1 MLQQLIQAAVAN
13 RLLVVI
19 ALVCALLASI
29 AALPKLNLDA
39 FPDVTNVQV
48 TINTAAEGLAAEEV
62 EKLISYPVE
71 SAMYALPSVTD
82 VRSLS
87 RTGLSI
93 VTVVFAEGTDI
104 YFARQ
109 QVFEQLQAAKE
120 AIPAGVGVPEIG
132 PNTSGLGQIYQYIL
146 KAEPESGISAFELRS
161 LNDYLIKLILMP
173 VSGVTEVLSFGGDVR
188 QYQVQL
194 DPNKLISYGLSMTQV
209 TTALES
215 NNRNAGGWFMDQGQE
230 QLVVRGYG
238 MLPAGNEGLLAIGQ
252 IPLTEV
258 KGTPVRVADIAKVA
272 FGSEIRVGAVTM
284 TRRDANGDAEKLGE
298 VVAGVVLKRM
308 GANTKSTIDDINA
321 RVKLIEQALPK
332 GVSFEVFYDQAD
344 LVDQAVTTV
353 RDALLMAFVFIIII
367 LALFLVNLRATL
379 LVLLSI
385 PVSIGLALMVMSYF
399 GLSANLMSLGG
410 LAVAIGM
417 LVDGSVVMVE
427 NIFKHLTQPDRRHLN
442 VAQMRADGETDPYH
456 GDEDGALPAS
466 KHEFVFDENDQ
477 SLERDQNQNH
487 EPTMALRIMLAAK
500 EVCSP
505 IFFATAIIIV
515 VFAPLFALEGVEGK
529 LFQPMAVSIILAM
542 LAALLVALI
551 VVPALAVFLFKKGVV
566 LRQSPLLVPLESG
579 YRKLLT
585 ATMARPKLV
594 ILAAAGLFVGSLLL
608 VPKLGT
614 EFVPELEEGTINL
627 RITLA
632 PTASLETSLA
642 VAPKIE
648 AMLLEFPEVSYALS
662 RIGAPELGGD
672 PEPVSNIE
680 IYIGLN
686 PIESWTTADSRLAL
700 QREMEDKL
708 KVFPGL
714 LFTFSQPI
722 ATRVDEL
729 LSGVKAQLAIKIFG
743 DSLDVLATK
752 GQVLSDL
759 VAKIPGAVDVSLEQV
774 SGEAQLVIRPKRDS
788 LARYGISVDQVMS
801 LVSQGV
807 GGVSAGQVIDG
818 NARYDINVR
827 LAKSFRQT
835 PDAVQDLLLVGANGA
850 TVRLGDVAS
859 VEVELAPPNI
869 RRDDVQRRVVVQA
882 NVAGRDMGSV
892 VADIY
897 NVIPQ
902 AQLPAGY
909 TVVIGGQYENQQRAQ
924 QKLMLVVPVSIG
936 LIALLLYFSFGSLK
950 QVGLIMANV
959 PLALFGGVIALY
971 ASGTYL
977 SVPSSIGF
985 ITLFGVAVLN
995 GVVLVDS
1002 INQRRQSGESLYES
1016 VYEGTVGRLRPV
1028 LMTALTSALGLIP
1041 ILMSSGVGSEIQQ
1054 PLAVVIIGGL
1064 FSSTALTLLVLPTL
1078 YRFLYQGKRHS

>member
-1 MLQQLIQAAVAN
+1 MLQKVIEAAIKN
-13 RLLVVI
+13 RLLVV
-19 ALVCALLASI
+19 LALLAMIVASVVM
-29 AALPKLNLDA
+29 LPKLNLDA

-71 SAMYALPSVTD
+71 SAMYALPAVTE

-109 QVFEQLQAAKE
+109 QVFEQLQAARE
-120 AIPAGVGVPEIG
+120 MIPSGVGVPEIG

-146 KAEPESGISAFELRS
+146 RAEPSSGIDAAELRS
-161 LNDYLIKLILMP
+161 LNDYLVKLIMMP
-173 VSGVTEVLSFGGDVR
+173 VGGVTEVLSFGGDVR
-188 QYQVQL
+188 QYQVQV
-194 DPNKLISYGLSMTQV
+194 DPNKLRAYGLSMAQV
-209 TTALES
+209 TEALES

-238 MLPAGNEGLLAIGQ
+238 MLPAGAEGLAAIAQ
-252 IPLTEV
+252 IPLTED
-258 KGTPVRVADIAKVA
+258 KGTPVRVGDIALVD

-284 TRRDANGDAEKLGE
+284 TRRDEAGKVQNLGE

-308 GANTKSTIDDINA
+308 GANTKATIDDIGA
-321 RVKLIEQALPK
+321 RVSLIEQALPD
-332 GVSFEVFYDQAD
+332 GVSFEVFYDQAE
-344 LVDQAVTTV
+344 LVDKAVTTV
-353 RDALLMAFVFIIII
+353 RDALLMAFVFIVVI
-367 LALFLVNLRATL
+367 LALFLVNIRATL

-385 PVSIGLALMVMSYF
+385 PVSIGLALMVMSYY

-427 NIFKHLTQPDRRHLN
+427 NIFKHLTQPDRRHLLE
-442 VAQMRADGETDPYH
+442 ARTRADGEADPYH
-456 GDEDGALPAS
+456 SDEDGGQQA
-466 KHEFVFDENDQ
+466 N
-477 SLERDQNQNH
+477 
-487 EPTMALRIMLAAK
+487 MAVRIMLAAK

-542 LAALLVALI
+542 ISALLVALI
-551 VVPALAVFLFKKGVV
+551 AVPALAVYLFKRGVV
-566 LRQSPLLVPLESG
+566 LKQSVVLAPLDAA

-585 ATMARPKLV
+585 ATLARPKVVMLSA
-594 ILAAAGLFVGSLLL
+594 LLMFALSLLL
-608 VPKLGT
+608 LPRLGT

-627 RITLA
+627 RVTLA
-632 PTASLETSLA
+632 PTASLGTSLA
-642 VAPKIE
+642 VAPKLESI
-648 AMLLEFPEVSYALS
+648 LLEFPEVEYALS

-680 IYIGLN
+680 VYIGLK
-686 PIESWTTADSRLAL
+686 PISEWQSASSRLEL
-700 QREMEDKL
+700 QRLMEEKL
-708 KVFPGL
+708 SVFPGL
-714 LFTFSQPI
+714 LLTFSQPI

-743 DSLDVLATK
+743 PDLA
-752 GQVLSDL
+752 VLSERGQALTDL

-774 SGEAQLVIRPKRDS
+774 SGEAQLVVRPKREL
-788 LARYGISVDQVMS
+788 LARYGINVDQVMS
-801 LVSQGV
+801 LVSQGI
-807 GGVSAGQVIDG
+807 GGASAGQVIDG

-827 LAKSFRQT
+827 LAAEFRT
-835 PDAVQDLLLVGANGA
+835 SPDAIKDLLLSGTNGA
-850 TVRLGDVAS
+850 TVRLGEVAS
-859 VEVELAPPNI
+859 VEVEMAPPNI

-892 VADIY
+892 VKDIY
-897 NVIPQ
+897 ALVPQ
-902 AQLPAGY
+902 ADLPAGY
-909 TVVIGGQYENQQRAQ
+909 TVIIGGQYENQQRAQ
-924 QKLMLVVPVSIG
+924 QKLMLVVPISIA
-936 LIALLLYFSFGSLK
+936 LIALLLYFSFGSFK
-950 QVGLIMANV
+950 QVLLIMANV
-959 PLALFGGVIALY
+959 PLALIGGIVALY
-971 ASGTYL
+971 VSGTYL

-1002 INQRRQSGESLYES
+1002 INQRRQSGEALYDC

-1041 ILMSSGVGSEIQQ
+1041 ILLSSGVGSEIQK

-1078 YRFLYQGKRHS
+1078 YRWLYRGDKHIDELD

>member
-1 MLQQLIQAAVAN
+1 MLQKVIEAAIKN
-13 RLLVVI
+13 RLLVV
-19 ALVCALLASI
+19 LALLAMIVASVVM
-29 AALPKLNLDA
+29 LPKLNLDA

-71 SAMYALPSVTD
+71 SAMYALPAVTE

-109 QVFEQLQAAKE
+109 QVFEQLQAARE
-120 AIPAGVGVPEIG
+120 MIPSGVGVPEIG

-146 KAEPESGISAFELRS
+146 RAEPNSGIDAAELRS
-161 LNDYLIKLILMP
+161 LNDYLVKLIMMP
-173 VSGVTEVLSFGGDVR
+173 VGGVTEVLSFGGDVR
-188 QYQVQL
+188 QYQVQV
-194 DPNKLISYGLSMTQV
+194 DPNKLRAYGLSMAQV
-209 TTALES
+209 TEALES

-238 MLPAGNEGLLAIGQ
+238 MLPAGEQGLAAIAQ
-252 IPLTEV
+252 IPLTED
-258 KGTPVRVADIAKVA
+258 KGTPVRVGDIAQVD

-284 TRRDANGDAEKLGE
+284 TRRDEAGKVQNLGE

-308 GANTKSTIDDINA
+308 GANTKATIDDIGA
-321 RVKLIEQALPK
+321 RVSLIEQALPD
-332 GVSFEVFYDQAD
+332 GVSFEVFYDQAE
-344 LVDQAVTTV
+344 LVDKAVTTV
-353 RDALLMAFVFIIII
+353 RDALLMAFVFIVVI
-367 LALFLVNLRATL
+367 LALFLVNIRATL

-385 PVSIGLALMVMSYF
+385 PVSIGLALMVMSYY

-427 NIFKHLTQPDRRHLN
+427 NIFKHLTQPDRRHLLE
-442 VAQMRADGETDPYH
+442 ARTRADGEADPYH
-456 GDEDGALPAS
+456 SDEDGGQQA
-466 KHEFVFDENDQ
+466 N
-477 SLERDQNQNH
+477 
-487 EPTMALRIMLAAK
+487 MAVRIMLAAK

-542 LAALLVALI
+542 ISALLVALI
-551 VVPALAVFLFKKGVV
+551 AVPALAVYLFKRGVV
-566 LRQSPLLVPLESG
+566 LKQSVVLGPLDAA

-585 ATMARPKLV
+585 ATLARPKVVMLSA
-594 ILAAAGLFVGSLLL
+594 LLMFALSLLL
-608 VPKLGT
+608 LPRLGT

-627 RITLA
+627 RVTLA
-632 PTASLETSLA
+632 PTASLGTSLA
-642 VAPKIE
+642 VAPKLE
-648 AMLLEFPEVSYALS
+648 AILLEFPEVEYALS

-680 IYIGLN
+680 VYIGLK
-686 PIESWTTADSRLAL
+686 PISEWQSASSRLEL
-700 QREMEDKL
+700 QRLMEEKL
-708 KVFPGL
+708 SVFPGL
-714 LFTFSQPI
+714 LLTFSQPI

-743 DSLDVLATK
+743 PDLAVLSEK
-752 GQVLSDL
+752 GQALTDL

-774 SGEAQLVIRPKRDS
+774 SGEAQLVVRPKREL

-801 LVSQGV
+801 LVSQGI
-807 GGVSAGQVIDG
+807 GGASAGQVIDG

-827 LAKSFRQT
+827 LAAEFRT
-835 PDAVQDLLLVGANGA
+835 SPDAIKDLLLSGTNGA
-850 TVRLGDVAS
+850 TVRLGEVAS
-859 VEVELAPPNI
+859 VEVEMAPPNI

-892 VADIY
+892 VKDIY
-897 NVIPQ
+897 ALVPQ
-902 AQLPAGY
+902 ADLPAGY
-909 TVVIGGQYENQQRAQ
+909 TVIIGGQYENQQRAQ
-924 QKLMLVVPVSIG
+924 QKLMLVVPISIA
-936 LIALLLYFSFGSLK
+936 LIALLLYFSFGSFK
-950 QVGLIMANV
+950 QVLLIMANV
-959 PLALFGGVIALY
+959 PLALIGGIVALY
-971 ASGTYL
+971 VSGTYL

-1002 INQRRQSGESLYES
+1002 INQRRQSGEALYDC

-1041 ILMSSGVGSEIQQ
+1041 ILLSSGVGSEIQK

-1078 YRFLYQGKRHS
+1078 YRWLYRGDKRIDELD

>member
-1 MLQQLIQAAVAN
+1 MLQKLIQAAITN

-19 ALVCALLASI
+19 ALVCALLASL

-71 SAMYALPSVTD
+71 SAMYALPAVTD

-93 VTVVFAEGTDI
+93 VTVVFKDGTDI

-120 AIPAGVGVPEIG
+120 MIPGGVGVPEIG

-146 KAEPESGISAFELRS
+146 RAEPDSGISAFELRS

-188 QYQVQL
+188 QYQVQV
-194 DPNKLISYGLSMTQV
+194 DPNKLSSYGLSMTQV

-238 MLPAGNEGLLAIGQ
+238 MLPAGREGLLAIGQ

-308 GANTKSTIDDINA
+308 GANTKSTIDDIKA

-332 GVSFEVFYDQAD
+332 GVKFEVFYDQAD

-367 LALFLVNLRATL
+367 LALFLVNVRATL

-427 NIFKHLTQPDRRHLN
+427 NIFKHLTQPDRRHLTA
-442 VAQMRADGETDPYH
+442 AQARADGEADPYH
-456 GDEDGALPAS
+456 GDEDGAKPAS
-466 KHEFVFDENDQ
+466 DAQSTQDENP
-477 SLERDQNQNH
+477 

-579 YRKLLT
+579 YRRLLT

-594 ILAAAGLFVGSLLL
+594 ILAAAGLFIGSLLL

-627 RITLA
+627 RVTLA

-686 PIESWTTADSRLAL
+686 PIKTWTTADSRLAL
-700 QREMEDKL
+700 QREMEEKL

-859 VEVELAPPNI
+859 VEVEMAPPNI

-897 NVIPQ
+897 KVIPQ

-924 QKLMLVVPVSIG
+924 QKLMLVVPISIG

-971 ASGTYL
+971 LSGTYL

-1041 ILMSSGVGSEIQQ
+1041 ILMSSGVGSEIQK

-1078 YRFLYQGKRHS
+1078 YRFLYQAKRHS

>member
-1 MLQQLIQAAVAN
+1 MLQKVIEAAIKN
-13 RLLVVI
+13 RLLVV
-19 ALVCALLASI
+19 LALLAMIVASVVM
-29 AALPKLNLDA
+29 LPKLNLDA

-71 SAMYALPSVTD
+71 SAMYALPAVTE

-109 QVFEQLQAAKE
+109 QVFEQLQAARE
-120 AIPAGVGVPEIG
+120 MIPSGVGVPEIG

-146 KAEPESGISAFELRS
+146 RAEPNSGIDAAELRS
-161 LNDYLIKLILMP
+161 LNDYLVKLIMMP
-173 VSGVTEVLSFGGDVR
+173 VGGVTEVLSFGGDVR
-188 QYQVQL
+188 QYQVQV
-194 DPNKLISYGLSMTQV
+194 DPNKLRAYGLSMAQV
-209 TTALES
+209 TEALES

-238 MLPAGNEGLLAIGQ
+238 MLPAGEQGLAAIAQ
-252 IPLTEV
+252 IPLTED
-258 KGTPVRVADIAKVA
+258 KGTPVRVGDIAQVD

-284 TRRDANGDAEKLGE
+284 TRRDEAGKVQNLGE

-308 GANTKSTIDDINA
+308 GANTKATIEDIGA
-321 RVKLIEQALPK
+321 RVSLIEQALPD
-332 GVSFEVFYDQAD
+332 GVSFEVFYDQAE
-344 LVDQAVTTV
+344 LVDKAVTTV
-353 RDALLMAFVFIIII
+353 RDALLMAFVFIVVI
-367 LALFLVNLRATL
+367 LALFLVNIRATL

-385 PVSIGLALMVMSYF
+385 PVSIGLALMVMSYY

-427 NIFKHLTQPDRRHLN
+427 NIFKHLTQPDRRHLLE
-442 VAQMRADGETDPYH
+442 ARTRADGEADPYH
-456 GDEDGALPAS
+456 SDEDGGQQA
-466 KHEFVFDENDQ
+466 N
-477 SLERDQNQNH
+477 
-487 EPTMALRIMLAAK
+487 MAVRIMLAAK

-542 LAALLVALI
+542 ISALLVALI
-551 VVPALAVFLFKKGVV
+551 AVPALAVYLFKRGVV
-566 LRQSPLLVPLESG
+566 LKQSVVLAPLDAA

-585 ATMARPKLV
+585 ATLARPKVVMLSA
-594 ILAAAGLFVGSLLL
+594 LLMFAFSLLL
-608 VPKLGT
+608 LPRLGT

-627 RITLA
+627 RVTLA
-632 PTASLETSLA
+632 PTASLGTSLA
-642 VAPKIE
+642 VAPKLE
-648 AMLLEFPEVSYALS
+648 AILLEFPEVEYALS

-680 IYIGLN
+680 VYIGLK
-686 PIESWTTADSRLAL
+686 PISEWQSASSRLEL
-700 QREMEDKL
+700 QRLMEEKL
-708 KVFPGL
+708 SVFPGL
-714 LFTFSQPI
+714 LLTFSQPI

-743 DSLDVLATK
+743 PDLA
-752 GQVLSDL
+752 VLSERGQALTDL

-774 SGEAQLVIRPKRDS
+774 SGEAQLVVRPKREL

-801 LVSQGV
+801 LVSQGI
-807 GGVSAGQVIDG
+807 GGASAGQVIDG

-827 LAKSFRQT
+827 LAAEFRT
-835 PDAVQDLLLVGANGA
+835 SPDAIKDLLLSGTNGA
-850 TVRLGDVAS
+850 TVRLGEVAS
-859 VEVELAPPNI
+859 VEVEMAPPNI

-892 VADIY
+892 VKDIY
-897 NVIPQ
+897 ALVPQ
-902 AQLPAGY
+902 ADLPAGY
-909 TVVIGGQYENQQRAQ
+909 TVIIGGQYENQQRAQ
-924 QKLMLVVPVSIG
+924 QKLMLVVPISIA
-936 LIALLLYFSFGSLK
+936 LIALLLYFSFGSFK
-950 QVGLIMANV
+950 QVLLIMANV
-959 PLALFGGVIALY
+959 PLALIGGIVALY
-971 ASGTYL
+971 VSGTYL

-1002 INQRRQSGESLYES
+1002 INQRRQSGEALYDC

-1041 ILMSSGVGSEIQQ
+1041 ILLSSGVGSEIQK

-1078 YRFLYQGKRHS
+1078 YRWLYRGDKQQILE

>member
-1 MLQQLIQAAVAN
+1 MLQKLIDVAVRN
-13 RLLVVI
+13 RLLVVL
-19 ALVCALLASI
+19 ALVGLIVASV
-29 AALPKLNLDA
+29 AMLPKLNLDA

-48 TINTAAEGLAAEEV
+48 TVNTAAEGLAAEEV

-71 SAMYALPSVTD
+71 SAMYALPAVTE

-109 QVFEQLQAAKE
+109 QVFEQLQAARE
-120 AIPAGVGVPEIG
+120 MIPDGVGVPEIG

-146 KAEPESGISAFELRS
+146 RATPESGVNAAELRS
-161 LNDYLIKLILMP
+161 INDYMVKLIMMP
-173 VSGVTEVLSFGGDVR
+173 VGGVTEVLSFGGEVR
-188 QYQVQL
+188 QYQVQIE
-194 DPNKLISYGLSMTQV
+194 PNKLLSYGLSMAQV
-209 TTALES
+209 TAALES

-238 MLPAGNEGLLAIGQ
+238 LLPAGDAGLKAIAQ

-258 KGTPVRVADIAKVA
+258 AGTPVRVGDIAKVDY
-272 FGSEIRVGAVTM
+272 GSEIRVGAVTM
-284 TRRDANGDAEKLGE
+284 TRRDEAGNAQDLGE

-308 GANTKSTIDDINA
+308 GANTKETIDDISA
-321 RVKLIEQALPK
+321 RTTMIEQALPD
-332 GVSFEVFYDQAD
+332 GVSFEVFYDQSD
-344 LVDQAVTTV
+344 LVNQAVTTV
-353 RDALLMAFVFIIII
+353 RDALLMAFVFIVVI
-367 LALFLVNLRATL
+367 LALFLVNIRATM

-385 PVSIGLALMVMSYF
+385 PVSIGLALLVMSYF
-399 GLSANLMSLGG
+399 GMSANLMSLGG

-427 NIFKHLTQPDRRHLN
+427 NIFKHLTQPDRRHLAN
-442 VAQMRADGETDPYH
+442 ARKRASGEGDPYH
-456 GDEDGALPAS
+456 ADEDGTQTVA
-466 KHEFVFDENDQ
+466 HDESSNGIAM
-477 SLERDQNQNH
+477 RV
-487 EPTMALRIMLAAK
+487 MLAAK

-542 LAALLVALI
+542 ISALLVALI
-551 VVPALAVFLFKKGVV
+551 AVPALAVYLFKRGVV
-566 LRQSPLLVPLESG
+566 LRESAVLKPIESV
-579 YRKLLT
+579 YRKLLSS
-585 ATMARPKLV
+585 TMAHPKVV
-594 ILAAAGLFVGSLLL
+594 IITAVVMFAMSMMLL
-608 VPKLGT
+608 PRLGT

-627 RITLA
+627 RVTLA
-632 PTASLETSLA
+632 PTASLATSLD
-642 VAPKIE
+642 VAPKLE
-648 AMLLEFPEVSYALS
+648 ALLLEFPEVDYALS
-662 RIGAPELGGD
+662 RIGAAELGGD
-672 PEPVSNIE
+672 PEPVNNIE
-680 IYIGLN
+680 IYIGLKPVDEWVSATN
-686 PIESWTTADSRLAL
+686 RFEL
-700 QREMEDKL
+700 QRKMEEKL
-708 KVFPGL
+708 NVYPGL

-743 DSLDVLATK
+743 PDLDVLSER
-752 GQVLSDL
+752 GQVLTEL
-759 VAKIPGAVDVSLEQV
+759 VSQIPGAVDVSLEQV
-774 SGEAQLVIRPKRDS
+774 SGEAQLVVRPKRDQ
-788 LARYGISVDQVMS
+788 LARYGISVDEIMA

-807 GGVSAGQVIDG
+807 GGASAGQVIDG
-818 NARYDINVR
+818 NARYDIYVR
-827 LAKSFRQT
+827 LGEQYRSS
-835 PDAVQDLLLVGANGA
+835 PDILEDLLLTGVSGA
-850 TVRLGDVAS
+850 TVRLGEVADV
-859 VEVELAPPNI
+859 VIEMAPPNI

-882 NVAGRDMGSV
+882 NVSDRDMGSV
-892 VADIY
+892 VNDIY
-897 NVIPQ
+897 AIVPQ
-902 AQLPAGY
+902 AELPPGY
-909 TVVIGGQYENQQRAQ
+909 TVVVGGQYENQQRAQ
-924 QKLMLVVPVSIG
+924 QKLMLVVPVSIA
-936 LIALLLYFSFGSLK
+936 LIALLLFFSFGSVK

-959 PLALFGGVIALY
+959 PLALIGGVVALF

-1002 INQRRQSGESLYES
+1002 INQRRASVKEETDESLYDA

-1041 ILMSSGVGSEIQQ
+1041 ILLSSGVGSEIQQ

-1078 YRFLYQGKRHS
+1078 YRWIYQGRK

>member
-1 MLQQLIQAAVAN
+1 MLQKLIEAAIKN
-13 RLLVVI
+13 RLLVV
-19 ALVCALLASI
+19 LALLAVI
-29 AALPKLNLDA
+29 VGCVAMLPKLNLDA

-71 SAMYALPSVTD
+71 SAMYALPAVIE

-109 QVFEQLQAAKE
+109 QVFEQLQAARE
-120 AIPAGVGVPEIG
+120 MIPSGVGVPEIG

-146 KAEPESGISAFELRS
+146 RAEPNSGINAAELRS
-161 LNDYLIKLILMP
+161 LNDYLVKLILMP
-173 VSGVTEVLSFGGDVR
+173 VGGVTEVLSFGGYVR
-188 QYQVQL
+188 QYQVQV
-194 DPNKLISYGLSMTQV
+194 DPNKLRAYGLSMAQV
-209 TTALES
+209 TEALES

-238 MLPAGNEGLLAIGQ
+238 MLPAGDAGLAAIAQ
-252 IPLTEV
+252 IPLTEAS
-258 KGTPVRVADIAKVA
+258 GTPVRIGDIAQVD

-284 TRRDANGDAEKLGE
+284 TRRDESGQMQNLGE

-308 GANTKSTIDDINA
+308 GANTKATIDDIGA
-321 RVKLIEQALPK
+321 RVSLIEQALPD

-344 LVDQAVTTV
+344 LVDKAVTTV
-353 RDALLMAFVFIIII
+353 RDALLMAFVFIVVI
-367 LALFLVNLRATL
+367 LALFLVNIRATL

-385 PVSIGLALMVMSYF
+385 PVSIGLALMVMSYY

-427 NIFKHLTQPDRRHLN
+427 NIFKHLTQPDRRHLQE
-442 VAQMRADGETDPYH
+442 ARTRADGEIDPYH
-456 GDEDGALPAS
+456 SDEDGGLQA
-466 KHEFVFDENDQ
+466 N
-477 SLERDQNQNH
+477 
-487 EPTMALRIMLAAK
+487 MAVRIMLAAK

-542 LAALLVALI
+542 ISALLVALI
-551 VVPALAVFLFKKGVV
+551 AVPALAVYLFKRGV
-566 LRQSPLLVPLESG
+566 LLKQSAILAPLDAA

-585 ATMARPKLV
+585 ATLARPKVVMLSALV
-594 ILAAAGLFVGSLLL
+594 MFALSLLL
-608 VPKLGT
+608 LPRLGT

-627 RITLA
+627 RVTLA
-632 PTASLETSLA
+632 PTASLDTSLA
-642 VAPKIE
+642 VAPKLE
-648 AMLLEFPEVSYALS
+648 AILLGFPEVEYALS

-680 IYIGLN
+680 VYIGLK
-686 PIESWTTADSRLAL
+686 PIAEWQSASSRLEL
-700 QREMEDKL
+700 QRLMEEKL
-708 KVFPGL
+708 SVFPGL
-714 LFTFSQPI
+714 LLTFSQPI

-743 DSLDVLATK
+743 PDLAVLSQK
-752 GQVLSDL
+752 GQALSDL
-759 VAKIPGAVDVSLEQV
+759 VAKITGAVDVSLEQV
-774 SGEAQLVIRPKRDS
+774 SGEAQLVVRPKREL

-801 LVSQGV
+801 LVSQGI

-827 LAKSFRQT
+827 LAAEFRQS
-835 PDAVQDLLLVGANGA
+835 PDAIKDLLLSGTNGA
-850 TVRLGDVAS
+850 TVRLGEVAS
-859 VEVELAPPNI
+859 VEVEMAPPNI

-892 VADIY
+892 VKDIY
-897 NVIPQ
+897 ALVPK
-902 AQLPAGY
+902 ADLPAGY
-909 TVVIGGQYENQQRAQ
+909 TVIIGGQYENQQRAQ
-924 QKLMLVVPVSIG
+924 QKLMLVVPVSIA
-936 LIALLLYFSFGSLK
+936 LIALLLYFSFGSFK
-950 QVGLIMANV
+950 QVLLIMANV
-959 PLALFGGVIALY
+959 PLALIGGIVALY
-971 ASGTYL
+971 VSGTYL

-1002 INQRRQSGESLYES
+1002 INQRRQSGEALYDC

-1041 ILMSSGVGSEIQQ
+1041 ILLSSGVGSEIQK

-1078 YRFLYQGKRHS
+1078 YRWLYRGDKRIDELDSLQISHK

>member
-1 MLQQLIQAAVAN
+1 MLNKLIESAVRH
-13 RLLVVI
+13 RLLVLL
-19 ALVCALLASI
+19 ALVSITIASVFI
-29 AALPKLNLDA
+29 LPKLNLDA

-48 TINTAAEGLAAEEV
+48 TVNTAAEGLAAEEV

-71 SAMYALPSVTD
+71 SAMYALPEVTE

-109 QVFEQLQAAKE
+109 QVFEQLQAARE
-120 AIPAGVGVPEIG
+120 MIPDGVGVPEIG

-146 KAEPESGISAFELRS
+146 RATPESGVDAAELRS
-161 LNDYLIKLILMP
+161 LNDYLVKLILMP
-173 VSGVTEVLSFGGDVR
+173 VGGVTEVLSFGGDVR
-188 QYQVQL
+188 QYQVNV
-194 DPNKLISYGLSMTQV
+194 DPNKLLSYGLSMAQV
-209 TTALES
+209 TEALES

-238 MLPAGNEGLLAIGQ
+238 LLPSGDAGLAAIAQ

-258 KGTPVRVADIAKVA
+258 GGTPVRVADIAKVEY
-272 FGSEIRVGAVTM
+272 GREIRVGAVTF
-284 TRRDANGDAEKLGE
+284 TRKELNPVNGTNEVNAMGE

-308 GANTKSTIDDINA
+308 SANTKATIDDINT
-321 RVKLIEQALPK
+321 RVELIEQALPK

-344 LVDQAVTTV
+344 LVKQAVTTV
-353 RDALLMAFVFIIII
+353 VDALLMAFVFIVII
-367 LALFLVNLRATL
+367 LALFLVNLRATS

-385 PVSIGLALMVMSYF
+385 PISIGIALMVMAYF
-399 GLSANLMSLGG
+399 GMSANLMSLGG

-427 NIFKHLTQPDRRHLN
+427 NIFKHLTR
-442 VAQMRADGETDPYH
+442 
-456 GDEDGALPAS
+456 
-466 KHEFVFDENDQ
+466 
-477 SLERDQNQNH
+477 NQNKVT
-487 EPTMALRIMLAAK
+487 EKGGQASLSISSQSIKTQSITVQVVTAAK

-542 LAALLVALI
+542 LSALVVALLV
-551 VVPALAVFLFKKGVV
+551 VPAAAVYLFRRGVT
-566 LRQSPLLVPLESG
+566 LKQSP
-579 YRKLLT
+579 
-585 ATMARPKLV
+585 
-594 ILAAAGLFVGSLLL
+594 ILAPIERAYKRLLSTTINRPVVVMSTALVMFTASMLLL
-608 VPKLGT
+608 PRLGT

-627 RITLA
+627 RVTLA
-632 PTASLETSLA
+632 PTASLQTSLDI
-642 VAPKIE
+642 APKIE
-648 AMLLEFPEVSYALS
+648 AILMDFPEVEYALS

-680 IYIGLN
+680 IYIGLKPVDEWQSAEN
-686 PIESWTTADSRLAL
+686 RFEL
-700 QREMEDKL
+700 QHLMEDEL
-708 KVFPGL
+708 SVFPGL

-743 DSLDVLATK
+743 PDLAVLSEK
-752 GQVLSDL
+752 GQRLTEL
-759 VAKIPGAVDVSLEQV
+759 VSEVEGAVDVSLEQV
-774 SGEAQLVIRPKRDS
+774 SGEAQLVIRPLRDQ
-788 LARYGISVDQVMS
+788 LARYGLSVDQVMS
-801 LVSQGV
+801 LVSQGI
-807 GGVSAGQVIDG
+807 GGASAGQVIDG

-827 LAKSFRQT
+827 LAAQYRNS
-835 PDAVQDLLLVGANGA
+835 PDVLRDLILRGANGA
-850 TVRLGDVAS
+850 QVRLGEVAK
-859 VEVELAPPNI
+859 VGIEMAPPNI

-882 NVAGRDMGSV
+882 NVSGRDMGSV
-892 VADIY
+892 VNDIY
-897 NVIPQ
+897 AIVPK

-909 TVVIGGQYENQQRAQ
+909 TVVVGGQYENQQRAQ
-924 QKLMLVVPVSIG
+924 QKLMLVVPVSIV
-936 LIALLLYFSFGSLK
+936 LIALLLYFSFGSIK

-959 PLALFGGVIALY
+959 PLALIGGVVALY
-971 ASGTYL
+971 VTGTYL

-995 GVVLVDS
+995 GVVLVDA
-1002 INQRRQSGESLYES
+1002 INQRCEHNKSESLQTS
-1016 VYEGTVGRLRPV
+1016 VFEGTVGRLRPV

-1041 ILMSSGVGSEIQQ
+1041 ILLSSGVGSEIQQ
-1054 PLAVVIIGGL
+1054 PLAIVIIGGL
-1064 FSSTALTLLVLPTL
+1064 FSSTALTLLVLPTMYMWL
-1078 YRFLYQGKRHS
+1078 FKAKR

>member
-1 MLQQLIQAAVAN
+1 MLQKLIEAAIKN
-13 RLLVVI
+13 RLLVV
-19 ALVCALLASI
+19 LALLAVI
-29 AALPKLNLDA
+29 VGCVAMLPKLNLDA

-71 SAMYALPSVTD
+71 SAMYALPAVTE

-109 QVFEQLQAAKE
+109 QVFEQLQAARE
-120 AIPAGVGVPEIG
+120 MIPSGVGVPEIG

-146 KAEPESGISAFELRS
+146 RAEPNSGINAAELRS
-161 LNDYLIKLILMP
+161 LNDYLVKLILMP
-173 VSGVTEVLSFGGDVR
+173 VGGVTEVLSFGGDVR
-188 QYQVQL
+188 QYQVQV
-194 DPNKLISYGLSMTQV
+194 DPNKLRAYGLSMAQV
-209 TTALES
+209 TEALES

-238 MLPAGNEGLLAIGQ
+238 MLPAGEQGLAAIAQ
-252 IPLTEV
+252 IPLTED
-258 KGTPVRVADIAKVA
+258 KGTPVRVGDIAQVN

-284 TRRDANGDAEKLGE
+284 TRRDEAGNVQNLGE

-308 GANTKSTIDDINA
+308 GANTKATIDDIGA
-321 RVKLIEQALPK
+321 RVSLIEQALPD
-332 GVSFEVFYDQAD
+332 GVSFEVFYDQAE
-344 LVDQAVTTV
+344 LVDKAVTTV
-353 RDALLMAFVFIIII
+353 RDALLMAFVFIVVI
-367 LALFLVNLRATL
+367 LALFLVNIRATL

-385 PVSIGLALMVMSYF
+385 PVSIGLALMVMSYY

-427 NIFKHLTQPDRRHLN
+427 NIFKHLTQPDRRHLLE
-442 VAQMRADGETDPYH
+442 ARTRADGEADPYH
-456 GDEDGALPAS
+456 SDEDGGQQA
-466 KHEFVFDENDQ
+466 N
-477 SLERDQNQNH
+477 
-487 EPTMALRIMLAAK
+487 MAVRIMLAAK

-542 LAALLVALI
+542 ISALLVALI
-551 VVPALAVFLFKKGVV
+551 AVPALAVYLFKRGVV
-566 LRQSPLLVPLESG
+566 LKQSVVLAPLDAA

-585 ATMARPKLV
+585 ATLARPKVVMLSA
-594 ILAAAGLFVGSLLL
+594 LLMFALSLLL
-608 VPKLGT
+608 LPRLGT

-627 RITLA
+627 RVTLA
-632 PTASLETSLA
+632 PTASLGTSLA
-642 VAPKIE
+642 VAPKLE
-648 AMLLEFPEVSYALS
+648 AILLEFPEVEYALS

-680 IYIGLN
+680 VYIGLK
-686 PIESWTTADSRLAL
+686 PISEWQSASSRLEL
-700 QREMEDKL
+700 QRLMEEKL
-708 KVFPGL
+708 SVFPGL
-714 LFTFSQPI
+714 LLTFSQPI

-743 DSLDVLATK
+743 PDLAVLSEK
-752 GQVLSDL
+752 GQALTDL

-774 SGEAQLVIRPKRDS
+774 SGEAQLVVRPKREL

-801 LVSQGV
+801 LVSQGI
-807 GGVSAGQVIDG
+807 GGASAGQVIDG

-827 LAKSFRQT
+827 LAAEFRQS
-835 PDAVQDLLLVGANGA
+835 PDAIKDLLLSGTNGA
-850 TVRLGDVAS
+850 TVRLGEVAS
-859 VEVELAPPNI
+859 VEVEMAPPNI

-892 VADIY
+892 VKDIY
-897 NVIPQ
+897 ALVPQ
-902 AQLPAGY
+902 ADLPAGY
-909 TVVIGGQYENQQRAQ
+909 TVIIGGQYENQQRAQ
-924 QKLMLVVPVSIG
+924 QKLMLVVPISIA
-936 LIALLLYFSFGSLK
+936 LIALLLYFSFGSFK
-950 QVGLIMANV
+950 QVLLIMANV
-959 PLALFGGVIALY
+959 PLALIGGIVALY
-971 ASGTYL
+971 VSGTYL

-1002 INQRRQSGESLYES
+1002 INQRRQSGEALYDC

-1041 ILMSSGVGSEIQQ
+1041 ILLSSGVGSEIQK

-1078 YRFLYQGKRHS
+1078 YRWLYRHDKRIDELG

>member
-1 MLQQLIQAAVAN
+1 MLQKVIEAAIKN
-13 RLLVVI
+13 RLLVV
-19 ALVCALLASI
+19 LALLAMIVASVVM
-29 AALPKLNLDA
+29 LPKLNLDA

-71 SAMYALPSVTD
+71 SAMYALPAVTE

-109 QVFEQLQAAKE
+109 QVFEQLQAARE
-120 AIPAGVGVPEIG
+120 MIPSGVGVPEIG
-132 PNTSGLGQIYQYIL
+132 SNTSGLGQIYQYIL
-146 KAEPESGISAFELRS
+146 RAEPSSGIDAAELRS
-161 LNDYLIKLILMP
+161 LNDYLVKLIMMP
-173 VSGVTEVLSFGGDVR
+173 VGGVTEVLSFGGDVR
-188 QYQVQL
+188 QYQVQV
-194 DPNKLISYGLSMTQV
+194 DPNKLRAYGLSMAQV
-209 TTALES
+209 TEALES

-238 MLPAGNEGLLAIGQ
+238 MLPAGEEGLAAIAQ
-252 IPLTEV
+252 IPLTED
-258 KGTPVRVADIAKVA
+258 KGTPVRVGDIAQVN

-284 TRRDANGDAEKLGE
+284 TRRDEAGNVQNLGE

-308 GANTKSTIDDINA
+308 GANTKATIDDIGA
-321 RVKLIEQALPK
+321 RVSLIEQALPD
-332 GVSFEVFYDQAD
+332 GVSFEVFYDQAE
-344 LVDQAVTTV
+344 LVDKAVTTV
-353 RDALLMAFVFIIII
+353 RDALLMAFVFIVVI
-367 LALFLVNLRATL
+367 LALFLVNIRATL

-385 PVSIGLALMVMSYF
+385 PVSIGLALMVMSYY

-427 NIFKHLTQPDRRHLN
+427 NIFKHLTQPDRRHLLE
-442 VAQMRADGETDPYH
+442 ARTRADGEADPYH
-456 GDEDGALPAS
+456 SDEDGGQQA
-466 KHEFVFDENDQ
+466 N
-477 SLERDQNQNH
+477 
-487 EPTMALRIMLAAK
+487 MAVRIMLAAK

-542 LAALLVALI
+542 ISALLVALI
-551 VVPALAVFLFKKGVV
+551 AVPALAVYLFKRGVV
-566 LRQSPLLVPLESG
+566 LKQSVVLAPLDAA

-585 ATMARPKLV
+585 ATLARPKVVMLSA
-594 ILAAAGLFVGSLLL
+594 LLMFALSLLL
-608 VPKLGT
+608 LPRLGT

-627 RITLA
+627 RVTLA
-632 PTASLETSLA
+632 PTASLGTSLA
-642 VAPKIE
+642 VAPKLE
-648 AMLLEFPEVSYALS
+648 AILLEFPEVEYALS

-680 IYIGLN
+680 VYIGLK
-686 PIESWTTADSRLAL
+686 PISEWQSASSRLEL
-700 QREMEDKL
+700 QRLMEEKL
-708 KVFPGL
+708 SVFPGL
-714 LFTFSQPI
+714 LLTFSQPI

-743 DSLDVLATK
+743 PDLA
-752 GQVLSDL
+752 VLSERGQALTDL

-774 SGEAQLVIRPKRDS
+774 SGEAQLVVRPKREL

-801 LVSQGV
+801 LVSQGI
-807 GGVSAGQVIDG
+807 GGASAGQVIDG

-827 LAKSFRQT
+827 LAAEFRT
-835 PDAVQDLLLVGANGA
+835 SPDAIKDLLLSGTNGA
-850 TVRLGDVAS
+850 TVRLGEVAS
-859 VEVELAPPNI
+859 VEVEMAPPNI

-892 VADIY
+892 VKDIY
-897 NVIPQ
+897 ALVPQ
-902 AQLPAGY
+902 ADLPAGY
-909 TVVIGGQYENQQRAQ
+909 TVIIGGQYENQQRAQ
-924 QKLMLVVPVSIG
+924 QKLMLVVPISIA
-936 LIALLLYFSFGSLK
+936 LIALLLYFSFGSFK
-950 QVGLIMANV
+950 QVLLIMANV
-959 PLALFGGVIALY
+959 PLALIGGIVALY
-971 ASGTYL
+971 VSGTYL

-1002 INQRRQSGESLYES
+1002 INQRRQSGEALYDC

-1041 ILMSSGVGSEIQQ
+1041 ILLSSGVGSEIQK

-1078 YRFLYQGKRHS
+1078 YRWLYRGDKRIDELG

>member
-1 MLQQLIQAAVAN
+1 MLQKLIDVAVRN
-13 RLLVVI
+13 RLLVVLALAGLII
-19 ALVCALLASI
+19 ASVAM
-29 AALPKLNLDA
+29 LPKLNLDA

-48 TINTAAEGLAAEEV
+48 TVNTAAEGLAAEEV

-71 SAMYALPSVTD
+71 SAMYALPAVTE

-109 QVFEQLQAAKE
+109 QVFEQLQAARE
-120 AIPAGVGVPEIG
+120 MIPDGVGVPEIG

-146 KAEPESGISAFELRS
+146 RASPESGVNASELRS
-161 LNDYLIKLILMP
+161 INDYMVKLLMMP
-173 VSGVTEVLSFGGDVR
+173 VGGVTEVLSFGGEVR
-188 QYQVQL
+188 QYQVQIE
-194 DPNKLISYGLSMTQV
+194 PNKLLSYGLSMAQV
-209 TTALES
+209 TSALES

-238 MLPAGNEGLLAIGQ
+238 MLPSGDAGLKAIAQ

-258 KGTPVRVADIAKVA
+258 AGTPVRVGDIAKVDY
-272 FGSEIRVGAVTM
+272 GSEIRVGAVTM
-284 TRRDANGDAEKLGE
+284 TRRDEAGNAQDLGE

-308 GANTKSTIDDINA
+308 GANTKETIDDISA
-321 RVKLIEQALPK
+321 RTAMIEQALPD
-332 GVSFEVFYDQAD
+332 GVSFEVFYDQSD
-344 LVDQAVTTV
+344 LVNQAVTTV
-353 RDALLMAFVFIIII
+353 RDALLMAFVFIVVI
-367 LALFLVNLRATL
+367 LALFLVNIRATM

-385 PVSIGLALMVMSYF
+385 PVSIGLALLVMSYF
-399 GLSANLMSLGG
+399 GMSANLMSLGG

-427 NIFKHLTQPDRRHLN
+427 NIFKHLTQPDRRHLAN
-442 VAQMRADGETDPYH
+442 AMKRGSGEDDPYH
-456 GDEDGALPAS
+456 ADEDGTQTTA
-466 KHEFVFDENDQ
+466 HDE
-477 SLERDQNQNH
+477 SSTGIAMRV
-487 EPTMALRIMLAAK
+487 MLAAK

-542 LAALLVALI
+542 ISALLVALI
-551 VVPALAVFLFKKGVV
+551 AVPALAVYLFKRGVV
-566 LRQSPLLVPLESG
+566 LRESAVLKPIESV
-579 YRKLLT
+579 YRKLLSS
-585 ATMARPKLV
+585 TMAHPKVVV
-594 ILAAAGLFVGSLLL
+594 ITAVVMFAMSMMLL
-608 VPKLGT
+608 PRLGT

-627 RITLA
+627 RVTLA
-632 PTASLETSLA
+632 PTASLATSLD
-642 VAPKIE
+642 VAPKLE
-648 AMLLEFPEVSYALS
+648 ALLLEFPEVDYALS
-662 RIGAPELGGD
+662 RIGAAELGGD
-672 PEPVSNIE
+672 PEPVNNIE
-680 IYIGLN
+680 IYIGLKPVEDWVSATN
-686 PIESWTTADSRLAL
+686 RFEL
-700 QREMEDKL
+700 QRKMEEKL
-708 KVFPGL
+708 NVYPGL

-743 DSLDVLATK
+743 PDLDVLSER
-752 GQVLSDL
+752 GQVLTEL
-759 VAKIPGAVDVSLEQV
+759 VAQIPGAVDVSLEQV
-774 SGEAQLVIRPKRDS
+774 SGEAQLVVRPKRDQ
-788 LARYGISVDQVMS
+788 LARYGISVDEVMA

-807 GGVSAGQVIDG
+807 GGASAGQVIDG
-818 NARYDINVR
+818 NARYDIYVR
-827 LAKSFRQT
+827 LAEQYRSS
-835 PDAVQDLLLVGANGA
+835 PDILEDLLLTGVSGA
-850 TVRLGDVAS
+850 TVRLGEVADV
-859 VEVELAPPNI
+859 VIEMAPPNI

-882 NVAGRDMGSV
+882 NVSDRDMGSV
-892 VADIY
+892 VNDIY
-897 NVIPQ
+897 AIVPQ
-902 AQLPAGY
+902 AELPPGY
-909 TVVIGGQYENQQRAQ
+909 TVVVGGQYENQQRAQ
-924 QKLMLVVPVSIG
+924 QKLMLVVPISIA
-936 LIALLLYFSFGSLK
+936 LIALLLYFSFGSVK

-959 PLALFGGVIALY
+959 PLALIGGVVALF
-971 ASGTYL
+971 ASSTYL

-1002 INQRRQSGESLYES
+1002 INQRRASVKEETDESLYDA

-1041 ILMSSGVGSEIQQ
+1041 ILLSSGVGSEIQQ

-1078 YRFLYQGKRHS
+1078 YRWIYQDRK

>member
-1 MLQQLIQAAVAN
+1 MLQKLIEAAIKN
-13 RLLVVI
+13 RLLVV
-19 ALVCALLASI
+19 LALLAVI
-29 AALPKLNLDA
+29 VGCVAMLPKLNLDA

-71 SAMYALPSVTD
+71 SAMYALPAVTE

-109 QVFEQLQAAKE
+109 QVFEQLQAARE
-120 AIPAGVGVPEIG
+120 MIPSGVGVPEIG

-146 KAEPESGISAFELRS
+146 RAEPNSGIDAAELRS
-161 LNDYLIKLILMP
+161 LNDYLVKLIMMP
-173 VSGVTEVLSFGGDVR
+173 VGGVTEVLSFGGDVR
-188 QYQVQL
+188 QYQVQV
-194 DPNKLISYGLSMTQV
+194 DPNKLRAYGLSMAQV
-209 TTALES
+209 TEALES

-238 MLPAGNEGLLAIGQ
+238 MLPAGEQGLAAIAQ
-252 IPLTEV
+252 IPLTED
-258 KGTPVRVADIAKVA
+258 KGTPVRVGDIAQVD

-284 TRRDANGDAEKLGE
+284 TRRDEAGNVQNLGE

-308 GANTKSTIDDINA
+308 GANTKATIDDIGA
-321 RVKLIEQALPK
+321 RVSLIEQALPD
-332 GVSFEVFYDQAD
+332 GVSFEVFYDQAE
-344 LVDQAVTTV
+344 LVDKAVTTV
-353 RDALLMAFVFIIII
+353 RDALLMAFVFIVVI
-367 LALFLVNLRATL
+367 LALFLVNIRATL

-385 PVSIGLALMVMSYF
+385 PVSIGLALMVMSYY

-427 NIFKHLTQPDRRHLN
+427 NIFKHLTQPDRRHLLE
-442 VAQMRADGETDPYH
+442 ARTRADGEADPYH
-456 GDEDGALPAS
+456 SDEDGGQQA
-466 KHEFVFDENDQ
+466 N
-477 SLERDQNQNH
+477 
-487 EPTMALRIMLAAK
+487 MAVRIMLAAK

-542 LAALLVALI
+542 MSALLVALI
-551 VVPALAVFLFKKGVV
+551 AVPALAVYLFKRGV
-566 LRQSPLLVPLESG
+566 LLKQSVILAPLDAA

-585 ATMARPKLV
+585 ATLARPKVVMLSA
-594 ILAAAGLFVGSLLL
+594 LLMFALSLLL
-608 VPKLGT
+608 LPRLGT

-627 RITLA
+627 RVTLA
-632 PTASLETSLA
+632 PTASLGTSLA
-642 VAPKIE
+642 VAPKLE
-648 AMLLEFPEVSYALS
+648 AILLEFPEVEYALS

-680 IYIGLN
+680 VYIGLK
-686 PIESWTTADSRLAL
+686 PISEWQSASSRLEL
-700 QREMEDKL
+700 QRLMEEKL
-708 KVFPGL
+708 SVFPGL
-714 LFTFSQPI
+714 LLTFSQPI

-743 DSLDVLATK
+743 PDLAVLSEK
-752 GQVLSDL
+752 GQALTDL

-774 SGEAQLVIRPKRDS
+774 SGEAQLVVRPKREL

-801 LVSQGV
+801 LVSQGI
-807 GGVSAGQVIDG
+807 GGGSAGQVIDG

-827 LAKSFRQT
+827 LAAEFRT
-835 PDAVQDLLLVGANGA
+835 SPDAIKDLLLSGTNGA
-850 TVRLGDVAS
+850 TVRLGEVAS
-859 VEVELAPPNI
+859 VEVEMAPPNI

-892 VADIY
+892 VKDIY
-897 NVIPQ
+897 ALVPQ
-902 AQLPAGY
+902 ADLPAGY
-909 TVVIGGQYENQQRAQ
+909 TVIIGGQYENQQRAQ
-924 QKLMLVVPVSIG
+924 QKLMLVVPISIA
-936 LIALLLYFSFGSLK
+936 LIALLLYFSFGSFK
-950 QVGLIMANV
+950 QVLLIMANV
-959 PLALFGGVIALY
+959 PLALIGGIVALY
-971 ASGTYL
+971 VSGTYL

-1002 INQRRQSGESLYES
+1002 INQRRQSGEALYDC

-1041 ILMSSGVGSEIQQ
+1041 ILLSSGVGSEIQK

-1078 YRFLYQGKRHS
+1078 YRWLYRGDKRIDELD

>member
-1 MLQQLIQAAVAN
+1 MLQKLIEAAIKN
-13 RLLVVI
+13 RLLVV
-19 ALVCALLASI
+19 LALLAMIVASVFM
-29 AALPKLNLDA
+29 LPKLNLDA

-71 SAMYALPSVTD
+71 SAMYALPAVTE

-93 VTVVFAEGTDI
+93 VTVVFTEGTDI

-109 QVFEQLQAAKE
+109 QVFEQLQAARE
-120 AIPAGVGVPEIG
+120 MIPSGVGVPEIG

-146 KAEPESGISAFELRS
+146 RAEPSSGISSTELRS
-161 LNDYLIKLILMP
+161 LNDYLVKLILMP
-173 VSGVTEVLSFGGDVR
+173 VGGVTEVLSFGGDVR
-188 QYQVQL
+188 QYQVQV
-194 DPNKLISYGLSMTQV
+194 DPNKLRAYGLSMAQV
-209 TTALES
+209 TEALES

-238 MLPAGNEGLLAIGQ
+238 MLPAGKEGLVAIAQ
-252 IPLTEV
+252 IPLTEA
-258 KGTPVRVADIAKVA
+258 KGTPVRVGDIAKVD

-284 TRRDANGDAEKLGE
+284 TRRDTSGQAQPLGE

-308 GANTKSTIDDINA
+308 GANTKATIDDISA
-321 RVKLIEQALPK
+321 RVKLIEQGLPD

-344 LVDQAVTTV
+344 LVKQAVTTV
-353 RDALLMAFVFIIII
+353 RDALLMAFVFIVVI
-367 LALFLVNLRATL
+367 LALFLVNIRATL

-385 PVSIGLALMVMSYF
+385 PVSIGLALMVMSYY

-427 NIFKHLTQPDRRHLN
+427 NIFKHLTQPDRRHLLD
-442 VAQMRADGETDPYH
+442 AKIRADDELDPYH
-456 GDEDGALPAS
+456 GDEDG
-466 KHEFVFDENDQ
+466 DQ
-477 SLERDQNQNH
+477 QAN
-487 EPTMALRIMLAAK
+487 MAVRIMLAAK

-542 LAALLVALI
+542 ISSLLVALI
-551 VVPALAVFLFKKGVV
+551 AVPALAVYLFKHGVV
-566 LRQSPLLVPLESG
+566 LKQSIILAPLDTA
-579 YRKLLT
+579 YRRLLT
-585 ATMARPKLV
+585 ATLARPKMV
-594 ILAAAGLFVGSLLL
+594 ILSALLMFGFSLLL
-608 VPKLGT
+608 LPQLGT
-614 EFVPELEEGTINL
+614 EFVPELEEGTINM
-627 RITLA
+627 RVTLA
-632 PTASLETSLA
+632 PTASLATSLE
-642 VAPKIE
+642 VAPKLE
-648 AMLLEFPEVSYALS
+648 AILLEFPEVEYALS

-680 IYIGLN
+680 IYIGLK
-686 PIESWTTADSRLAL
+686 PIDEWQSASSRLAL
-700 QREMEDKL
+700 QRLMETKL
-708 KVFPGL
+708 SVFPGL
-714 LFTFSQPI
+714 LLTFSQPI

-743 DSLDVLATK
+743 PDLAVLSQK
-752 GQVLSDL
+752 GQTLTDL
-759 VAKIPGAVDVSLEQV
+759 VAKTPGAVDVSLEQV
-774 SGEAQLVIRPKRDS
+774 SGEAQLVVRPKREL

-801 LVSQGV
+801 LVSQGI
-807 GGVSAGQVIDG
+807 GGASAGQVIDG
-818 NARYDINVR
+818 NARYDINLR
-827 LAKSFRQT
+827 LAAEFRQS
-835 PDAVQDLLLVGANGA
+835 PDAIKDLLLSGTNGA
-850 TVRLGDVAS
+850 TVRLEEIAT
-859 VEVELAPPNI
+859 VEVEMAPPNI

-892 VADIY
+892 VKDIY
-897 NVIPQ
+897 ALVPQ
-902 AQLPAGY
+902 IDLPAGY
-909 TVVIGGQYENQQRAQ
+909 TVIIGGQYENQQRAQ
-924 QKLMLVVPVSIG
+924 QKLMLVVPVSIA
-936 LIALLLYFSFGSLK
+936 LIALLLYFSFGSFK
-950 QVGLIMANV
+950 QVLLIMANV
-959 PLALFGGVIALY
+959 PLALIGGIVALY
-971 ASGTYL
+971 VSGTYL

-1002 INQRRQSGESLYES
+1002 INQRRQSGEALYDC

-1041 ILMSSGVGSEIQQ
+1041 ILLSSGVGSEIQK

-1078 YRFLYQGKRHS
+1078 YRWLYRNDKHFDALG

>member
-1 MLQQLIQAAVAN
+1 MLQKLIDAAIRN
-13 RLLVVI
+13 RLMVVLALVGAVI
-19 ALVCALLASI
+19 AS
-29 AALPKLNLDA
+29 AAMLPNLNLDA

-71 SAMYALPSVTD
+71 SAMYALPSVTE

-109 QVFEQLQAAKE
+109 QVFEQLQAARE
-120 AIPAGVGVPEIG
+120 MIPDGVGVPEIG

-146 KAEPESGISAFELRS
+146 RAEPGSGVDASELRS
-161 LNDYLIKLILMP
+161 LNDYLVKLILMP
-173 VSGVTEVLSFGGDVR
+173 VGGVTEVLSFGGEVR
-188 QYQVQL
+188 QYQVQI
-194 DPNKLISYGLSMTQV
+194 DPNKMRSYGLSMAQV
-209 TTALES
+209 TSALES

-238 MLPAGNEGLLAIGQ
+238 LLPAGDAGLKAITQ

-258 KGTPVRVADIAKVA
+258 AGTPVRVSDIANVEY
-272 FGSEIRVGAVTM
+272 GSEIRVGAVTM
-284 TRRDANGDAEKLGE
+284 TRRDEAGNKQALGE

-308 GANTKSTIDDINA
+308 GANTKATIDDISA
-321 RVKLIEQALPK
+321 RTALIEQALPD

-344 LVDQAVTTV
+344 LVNRAVETV
-353 RDALLMAFVFIIII
+353 RDALLMAFVFIVVI
-367 LALFLVNLRATL
+367 LALFLVNIRATM

-385 PVSIGLALMVMSYF
+385 PVSIGLALLVMSYF
-399 GLSANLMSLGG
+399 GMSANLMSLGG

-427 NIFKHLTQPDRRHLN
+427 NIFKHLTQPDRRHL
-442 VAQMRADGETDPYH
+442 AQAQARASGEEDPH
-456 GDEDGALPAS
+456 HAGEDGL
-466 KHEFVFDENDQ
+466 EVDER
-477 SLERDQNQNH
+477 SGIA
-487 EPTMALRIMLAAK
+487 MRISLAAK

-529 LFQPMAVSIILAM
+529 LFQPMAISIILAM
-542 LAALLVALI
+542 ISALLVALI
-551 VVPALAVFLFKKGVV
+551 AVPALAVYLFKHGVTLKESAV
-566 LRQSPLLVPLESG
+566 LKPIEAG
-579 YRKLLT
+579 YRKLLS
-585 ATMARPKLV
+585 ATMASPKVVV
-594 ILAAAGLFVGSLLL
+594 ITAVVMFAMSMMLL
-608 VPKLGT
+608 PRLGT

-627 RITLA
+627 RVTLA
-632 PTASLETSLA
+632 PTASLGTSLE
-642 VAPKIE
+642 VAPKLE
-648 AMLLEFPEVSYALS
+648 AMLLEFPEVDYALS

-680 IYIGLN
+680 IYIGLK
-686 PIESWTTADSRLAL
+686 PIDEWEHAETRLEL
-700 QREMEDKL
+700 QRKMEQKL
-708 KVFPGL
+708 SIYPGL

-743 DSLDVLATK
+743 PDLDVLSER
-752 GQVLSDL
+752 GQVLTDL

-774 SGEAQLVIRPKRDS
+774 SGEAQLVIRPKRDL
-788 LARYGISVDQVMS
+788 LARYGISVDEVMS
-801 LVSQGV
+801 LVSQGI

-827 LAKSFRQT
+827 LAEKYRSA
-835 PDAVQDLLLVGANGA
+835 PDALRDLLLSGVSGA
-850 TVRLGDVAS
+850 TVRLGEVADV
-859 VEVELAPPNI
+859 VIEMAPPNI

-892 VADIY
+892 VNDIY
-897 NVIPQ
+897 AVVPQ
-902 AQLPAGY
+902 AELPPGY
-909 TVVIGGQYENQQRAQ
+909 TVVVGGQYENQQRAQ
-924 QKLMLVVPVSIG
+924 QKLMLVVPISIAS
-936 LIALLLYFSFGSLK
+936 IALLLYFSFGSIK
-950 QVGLIMANV
+950 QVALIMANV
-959 PLALFGGVIALY
+959 PLALIGGVVALY
-971 ASGTYL
+971 VSGTYL

-1002 INQRRQSGESLYES
+1002 INQRRASVKSESNASLYDA

-1041 ILMSSGVGSEIQQ
+1041 ILISSGVGSEIQQ
-1054 PLAVVIIGGL
+1054 PLAIVIIGGL

-1078 YRFLYQGKRHS
+1078 YRWLYQNRNQANRQGLSKDFEALD

>member
-1 MLQQLIQAAVAN
+1 MLQKLIEAAIKN
-13 RLLVVI
+13 RLLVV
-19 ALVCALLASI
+19 LALLAVI
-29 AALPKLNLDA
+29 VGCVAMLPKLNLDA

-71 SAMYALPSVTD
+71 SAMYALPAVTE

-109 QVFEQLQAAKE
+109 QVFEQLQAARE
-120 AIPAGVGVPEIG
+120 MIPSGVGVPEIG

-146 KAEPESGISAFELRS
+146 RAEPSSGIDAAELRS
-161 LNDYLIKLILMP
+161 LNDYLVKLIMMP
-173 VSGVTEVLSFGGDVR
+173 VGGVTEVLSFGGDVR
-188 QYQVQL
+188 QYQVQV
-194 DPNKLISYGLSMTQV
+194 DPNKLRAYGLSMAQV
-209 TTALES
+209 TEALES

-238 MLPAGNEGLLAIGQ
+238 MLPAGGAGLAAIAQ
-252 IPLTEV
+252 IPLTED
-258 KGTPVRVADIAKVA
+258 KGTPVRVGDIAQVD

-284 TRRDANGDAEKLGE
+284 TRRDEAGKVQNLGE

-308 GANTKSTIDDINA
+308 GANTKATIDDIGA
-321 RVKLIEQALPK
+321 RVSLIEQALPD
-332 GVSFEVFYDQAD
+332 GVSFEVFYDQAE
-344 LVDQAVTTV
+344 LVDKAVTTV
-353 RDALLMAFVFIIII
+353 RDALLMAFVFIVVI
-367 LALFLVNLRATL
+367 LALFLVNIRATL

-385 PVSIGLALMVMSYF
+385 PVSIGLALMVMSYY

-427 NIFKHLTQPDRRHLN
+427 NIFKHLTQPDRRHLLE
-442 VAQMRADGETDPYH
+442 ARTRADGEADPYH
-456 GDEDGALPAS
+456 SDEDGGQQA
-466 KHEFVFDENDQ
+466 N
-477 SLERDQNQNH
+477 
-487 EPTMALRIMLAAK
+487 MAVRIMLAAK

-542 LAALLVALI
+542 ISALLVALI
-551 VVPALAVFLFKKGVV
+551 AVPALAVYLFKRGVV
-566 LRQSPLLVPLESG
+566 LKQSVVLAPLDAA

-585 ATMARPKLV
+585 ATLARPKVVMLSA
-594 ILAAAGLFVGSLLL
+594 LLMFALSLLL
-608 VPKLGT
+608 LPRLGT

-627 RITLA
+627 RVTLA
-632 PTASLETSLA
+632 PTASLGTSLA
-642 VAPKIE
+642 VAPKLE
-648 AMLLEFPEVSYALS
+648 AILLEFPEVEYALS

-680 IYIGLN
+680 VYIGLK
-686 PIESWTTADSRLAL
+686 PISEWQSASSRLEL
-700 QREMEDKL
+700 QRLMEEKL
-708 KVFPGL
+708 SVFPGL
-714 LFTFSQPI
+714 LLTFSQPI

-743 DSLDVLATK
+743 PDLAVLSEK
-752 GQVLSDL
+752 GQALSDL

-774 SGEAQLVIRPKRDS
+774 SGEAQLVVRPKREL

-801 LVSQGV
+801 LVSQGI
-807 GGVSAGQVIDG
+807 GGASAGQVIDG

-827 LAKSFRQT
+827 LAAEFRT
-835 PDAVQDLLLVGANGA
+835 SPDAIKDLLLSGTNGA
-850 TVRLGDVAS
+850 TVRLGEVAS
-859 VEVELAPPNI
+859 VEVEMAPPNI

-892 VADIY
+892 VKDIY
-897 NVIPQ
+897 ALVPQ
-902 AQLPAGY
+902 ADLPAGY
-909 TVVIGGQYENQQRAQ
+909 TVIIGGQYENQQRAQ
-924 QKLMLVVPVSIG
+924 QKLMLVVPISIA
-936 LIALLLYFSFGSLK
+936 LIALLLYFSFGSFK
-950 QVGLIMANV
+950 QVLLIMANV
-959 PLALFGGVIALY
+959 PLALIGGIVALY
-971 ASGTYL
+971 VSGTYL

-1002 INQRRQSGESLYES
+1002 INQRRQSGEALYDC

-1041 ILMSSGVGSEIQQ
+1041 ILLSSGVGSEIQK

-1078 YRFLYQGKRHS
+1078 YRWLYRHDKRIDELDSLQISHK

>member
-1 MLQQLIQAAVAN
+1 MLQKLIEAAIKN
-13 RLLVVI
+13 RLLVV
-19 ALVCALLASI
+19 LALLAVI
-29 AALPKLNLDA
+29 VGCVAMLPKLNLDA

-71 SAMYALPSVTD
+71 SAMYALPAVTE

-109 QVFEQLQAAKE
+109 QVFEQLQAARE
-120 AIPAGVGVPEIG
+120 MIPSGVGVPEIG

-146 KAEPESGISAFELRS
+146 RAEPNSGIDAAELRS
-161 LNDYLIKLILMP
+161 LNDYLVKLIMMP
-173 VSGVTEVLSFGGDVR
+173 VGGVTEVLSFGGDVR
-188 QYQVQL
+188 QYQVQV
-194 DPNKLISYGLSMTQV
+194 DPNKLRAYGLSMAQV
-209 TTALES
+209 TEALES

-238 MLPAGNEGLLAIGQ
+238 MLPAGEQGLAAIAQ
-252 IPLTEV
+252 IPLTED
-258 KGTPVRVADIAKVA
+258 KGTPVRVGDIAQVD

-284 TRRDANGDAEKLGE
+284 TRRDEAGNVQNLGE

-308 GANTKSTIDDINA
+308 GANTKATIDDIGA
-321 RVKLIEQALPK
+321 RVSLIEQALPD
-332 GVSFEVFYDQAD
+332 GVSFEVFYDQAE
-344 LVDQAVTTV
+344 LVDKAVTTV
-353 RDALLMAFVFIIII
+353 RDALLMAFVFIVVI
-367 LALFLVNLRATL
+367 LALFLVNIRATL

-385 PVSIGLALMVMSYF
+385 PVSIGLALMVMSYY

-427 NIFKHLTQPDRRHLN
+427 NIFKHLTQPDRRHLLE
-442 VAQMRADGETDPYH
+442 ARTRADGEADPYH
-456 GDEDGALPAS
+456 SDEDGGQQA
-466 KHEFVFDENDQ
+466 N
-477 SLERDQNQNH
+477 
-487 EPTMALRIMLAAK
+487 MAVRIMLAAK

-542 LAALLVALI
+542 ISALLVALI
-551 VVPALAVFLFKKGVV
+551 AVPALAVYLFKRGVV
-566 LRQSPLLVPLESG
+566 LKQSVVLAPLDAA

-585 ATMARPKLV
+585 ATLARPKVVMLSA
-594 ILAAAGLFVGSLLL
+594 LLMFALSLLL
-608 VPKLGT
+608 LPRLGT

-627 RITLA
+627 RVTLA
-632 PTASLETSLA
+632 PTASLDTSLA
-642 VAPKIE
+642 VAPKLE
-648 AMLLEFPEVSYALS
+648 AILLEFPEVEYALS

-680 IYIGLN
+680 VYIGLK
-686 PIESWTTADSRLAL
+686 PISEWQSASSRLEL
-700 QREMEDKL
+700 QRLMEEKL
-708 KVFPGL
+708 SVFPGL
-714 LFTFSQPI
+714 LLTFSQPI

-743 DSLDVLATK
+743 PDLA
-752 GQVLSDL
+752 VLSERGQALTDL

-774 SGEAQLVIRPKRDS
+774 SGEAQLVVRPKREL

-801 LVSQGV
+801 LVSQGI
-807 GGVSAGQVIDG
+807 GGASAGQVIDG

-827 LAKSFRQT
+827 LAAEFRT
-835 PDAVQDLLLVGANGA
+835 SPDAIKDLLLSGTNGA
-850 TVRLGDVAS
+850 TVRLGEVAS
-859 VEVELAPPNI
+859 VEVEMAPPNI

-892 VADIY
+892 VKDIY
-897 NVIPQ
+897 ALVPQ
-902 AQLPAGY
+902 ADLPAGY
-909 TVVIGGQYENQQRAQ
+909 TVIIGGQYENQQRAQ
-924 QKLMLVVPVSIG
+924 QKLMLVVPISIA
-936 LIALLLYFSFGSLK
+936 LIALLLYFSFGSFK
-950 QVGLIMANV
+950 QVLLIMANV
-959 PLALFGGVIALY
+959 PLALIGGIVALY
-971 ASGTYL
+971 VSGTYL

-1002 INQRRQSGESLYES
+1002 INQRRQSGEALYDC

-1041 ILMSSGVGSEIQQ
+1041 ILLSSGVGSEIQK

-1078 YRFLYQGKRHS
+1078 YRWLYRGDKRIDELD

>member
-1 MLQQLIQAAVAN
+1 MLQKLIEAAIKN
-13 RLLVVI
+13 RLLVV
-19 ALVCALLASI
+19 LALLAVI
-29 AALPKLNLDA
+29 VGCVAMLPKLNLDA

-71 SAMYALPSVTD
+71 SAMYALPAVIE

-109 QVFEQLQAAKE
+109 QVFEQLQAARE
-120 AIPAGVGVPEIG
+120 MIPSGVGVPEIG

-146 KAEPESGISAFELRS
+146 RAEPNSGINAAELRS
-161 LNDYLIKLILMP
+161 LNDYLVKLILMP
-173 VSGVTEVLSFGGDVR
+173 VGGVTEVLSFGGYVR
-188 QYQVQL
+188 QYQVQV
-194 DPNKLISYGLSMTQV
+194 DPNKLRAYGLSMAQV
-209 TTALES
+209 TEALES

-238 MLPAGNEGLLAIGQ
+238 MLPAGDAGLAAIAQ
-252 IPLTEV
+252 IPLTEAS
-258 KGTPVRVADIAKVA
+258 GTPVRIGDIAQVD

-284 TRRDANGDAEKLGE
+284 TRRDESGQMQNLGE

-308 GANTKSTIDDINA
+308 GANTKATIDDIGA
-321 RVKLIEQALPK
+321 RVSLIEQALPD

-344 LVDQAVTTV
+344 LVDKAVTTV
-353 RDALLMAFVFIIII
+353 RDALLMAFVFIVVI
-367 LALFLVNLRATL
+367 LALFLVNIRATL

-385 PVSIGLALMVMSYF
+385 PVSIGLALMVMSYY

-427 NIFKHLTQPDRRHLN
+427 NIFKHLTQPDRRHLQE
-442 VAQMRADGETDPYH
+442 ARTRADGEIDPYH
-456 GDEDGALPAS
+456 SDEDGGLQA
-466 KHEFVFDENDQ
+466 N
-477 SLERDQNQNH
+477 
-487 EPTMALRIMLAAK
+487 MAVRIMLAAK

-542 LAALLVALI
+542 ISALLVALI
-551 VVPALAVFLFKKGVV
+551 AVPALAVYLFKRGV
-566 LRQSPLLVPLESG
+566 LLKQSVILAPLDAA

-585 ATMARPKLV
+585 ATLARPKVVMLSALV
-594 ILAAAGLFVGSLLL
+594 MFALSLLL
-608 VPKLGT
+608 LPRLGT

-627 RITLA
+627 RVTLA
-632 PTASLETSLA
+632 PTASLDTSLA
-642 VAPKIE
+642 VAPKLE
-648 AMLLEFPEVSYALS
+648 AILLGFPEVEYALS

-680 IYIGLN
+680 VYIGLK
-686 PIESWTTADSRLAL
+686 PIAEWQSASSRLEL
-700 QREMEDKL
+700 QRLMEEKL
-708 KVFPGL
+708 SVFPGL
-714 LFTFSQPI
+714 LLTFSQPI

-743 DSLDVLATK
+743 PDLAVLSQK
-752 GQVLSDL
+752 GQALSDL
-759 VAKIPGAVDVSLEQV
+759 VAKITGAVDVSLEQV
-774 SGEAQLVIRPKRDS
+774 SGEAQLVVRPKREL

-801 LVSQGV
+801 LVSQGI

-827 LAKSFRQT
+827 LAAEFRQS
-835 PDAVQDLLLVGANGA
+835 PDAIKDLLLSGTNGA
-850 TVRLGDVAS
+850 TVRLGEVAS
-859 VEVELAPPNI
+859 VEVEMAPPNI

-892 VADIY
+892 VKDIY
-897 NVIPQ
+897 ALVPK
-902 AQLPAGY
+902 ADLPAGY
-909 TVVIGGQYENQQRAQ
+909 TVIIGGQYENQQRAQ
-924 QKLMLVVPVSIG
+924 QKLMLVVPVSIA
-936 LIALLLYFSFGSLK
+936 LIALLLYFSFGSFK
-950 QVGLIMANV
+950 QVLLIMANV
-959 PLALFGGVIALY
+959 PLALIGGIVALY
-971 ASGTYL
+971 VSGAYL

-1002 INQRRQSGESLYES
+1002 INQRRQSGEALYDC

-1041 ILMSSGVGSEIQQ
+1041 ILLSSGVGSEIQK

-1078 YRFLYQGKRHS
+1078 YRWLYRGDKRIDELDSLQISHK

>member
-1 MLQQLIQAAVAN
+1 MLQKLIEAAIKN
-13 RLLVVI
+13 RLLVV
-19 ALVCALLASI
+19 LALLAVI
-29 AALPKLNLDA
+29 VGCVAMLPKLNLDA

-71 SAMYALPSVTD
+71 SAMYALPAVTE

-109 QVFEQLQAAKE
+109 QVFEQLQAARE
-120 AIPAGVGVPEIG
+120 MIPSGVGVPEIG

-146 KAEPESGISAFELRS
+146 RAEPSSGIDAAELRS
-161 LNDYLIKLILMP
+161 LNDYLVKLIMMP
-173 VSGVTEVLSFGGDVR
+173 VGGVTEVLSFGGDVR
-188 QYQVQL
+188 QYQVQV
-194 DPNKLISYGLSMTQV
+194 DPNKLRAYGLSMAQV
-209 TTALES
+209 TEALES

-238 MLPAGNEGLLAIGQ
+238 MLPAGGAGLAAIAQ
-252 IPLTEV
+252 IPLTEAS
-258 KGTPVRVADIAKVA
+258 GTPVRIGDIAQVN

-284 TRRDANGDAEKLGE
+284 TRRDEAGNVQNLGE

-308 GANTKSTIDDINA
+308 GANTKATIDDIGA
-321 RVKLIEQALPK
+321 RVSLIEQALPD

-344 LVDQAVTTV
+344 LVDKAVITV
-353 RDALLMAFVFIIII
+353 RDALLMAFVFIVVI
-367 LALFLVNLRATL
+367 LALFLVNIRATL

-385 PVSIGLALMVMSYF
+385 PVSIGLALMVMSYY

-427 NIFKHLTQPDRRHLN
+427 NIFKHLTQASKRKPDRRHLQE
-442 VAQMRADGETDPYH
+442 ARTRADGEADPYH
-456 GDEDGALPAS
+456 SDEDGGQQA
-466 KHEFVFDENDQ
+466 N
-477 SLERDQNQNH
+477 
-487 EPTMALRIMLAAK
+487 MAVRIMLAAK

-542 LAALLVALI
+542 ISALLVALI
-551 VVPALAVFLFKKGVV
+551 AVPALAVYLFKWGVV
-566 LRQSPLLVPLESG
+566 LKQSVVLAPLDAA

-585 ATMARPKLV
+585 ATFARPKVVMLSA
-594 ILAAAGLFVGSLLL
+594 LLMFALSLLL
-608 VPKLGT
+608 LPRLGT

-627 RITLA
+627 RVTLA
-632 PTASLETSLA
+632 PTASLDTSLA
-642 VAPKIE
+642 VAPKLE
-648 AMLLEFPEVSYALS
+648 AILLEFPEVEYALS

-680 IYIGLN
+680 VYIGLK
-686 PIESWTTADSRLAL
+686 PISEWQSASSRLEL
-700 QREMEDKL
+700 QRLMEEKL
-708 KVFPGL
+708 SVFPGL
-714 LFTFSQPI
+714 LLTFSQPI

-743 DSLDVLATK
+743 PDLAVLSEK
-752 GQVLSDL
+752 GQALSDL

-774 SGEAQLVIRPKRDS
+774 SGEAQLVVRPKREL

-801 LVSQGV
+801 LVSKGI
-807 GGVSAGQVIDG
+807 GGASAGQVIDG

-827 LAKSFRQT
+827 LAPEFRQS
-835 PDAVQDLLLVGANGA
+835 PDAIKDLLLSGTNGA
-850 TVRLGDVAS
+850 TVRLGEVAS
-859 VEVELAPPNI
+859 VEVEMAPPNI

-892 VADIY
+892 VKDIY
-897 NVIPQ
+897 ALVPQ
-902 AQLPAGY
+902 ADLPAGY
-909 TVVIGGQYENQQRAQ
+909 TVIIGGQYENQQRAQ
-924 QKLMLVVPVSIG
+924 QKLMLVVPISIA
-936 LIALLLYFSFGSLK
+936 LIALLLYFSFGSFK
-950 QVGLIMANV
+950 QVLLIMANV
-959 PLALFGGVIALY
+959 PLALIGGIVALY
-971 ASGTYL
+971 VSGTYL

-1002 INQRRQSGESLYES
+1002 INQRRQSGEALYDC

-1041 ILMSSGVGSEIQQ
+1041 ILLSSGVGSEIQK

-1078 YRFLYQGKRHS
+1078 YRWLYQNSHTEDKS

>member
-1 MLQQLIQAAVAN
+1 MLQKLIEAAIKN
-13 RLLVVI
+13 RLLVV
-19 ALVCALLASI
+19 LALLAVI
-29 AALPKLNLDA
+29 VGCVAMLPKLNLDA

-71 SAMYALPSVTD
+71 SAMYALPAVTE

-109 QVFEQLQAAKE
+109 QVFEQLQAARE
-120 AIPAGVGVPEIG
+120 MIPSGVGVPEIG

-146 KAEPESGISAFELRS
+146 RAEPNSGINAAELRS
-161 LNDYLIKLILMP
+161 LNDYLVKLILMP
-173 VSGVTEVLSFGGDVR
+173 VGGVTEVLSFGGDVR
-188 QYQVQL
+188 QYQVQV
-194 DPNKLISYGLSMTQV
+194 DPNKLRAYGLSMAQV
-209 TTALES
+209 TEALES

-238 MLPAGNEGLLAIGQ
+238 MLPAGDAGLAAIAQ
-252 IPLTEV
+252 IPLTEAS
-258 KGTPVRVADIAKVA
+258 GTPVRIGDIAQVD

-284 TRRDANGDAEKLGE
+284 TRRDESGQVQNLGE

-308 GANTKSTIDDINA
+308 GANTKATIDDIGA
-321 RVKLIEQALPK
+321 RVSLIEQALPD

-344 LVDQAVTTV
+344 LVDKAVTTV
-353 RDALLMAFVFIIII
+353 RDALLMAFVFIVVI
-367 LALFLVNLRATL
+367 LALFLVNIRATL

-385 PVSIGLALMVMSYF
+385 PVSIGLALMVMSYY

-427 NIFKHLTQPDRRHLN
+427 NIFKHLTQPDRRHLSE
-442 VAQMRADGETDPYH
+442 ARARADGEDDPYH
-456 GDEDGALPAS
+456 SEEDGAKACGDVS
-466 KHEFVFDENDQ
+466 ESNMVI
-477 SLERDQNQNH
+477 
-487 EPTMALRIMLAAK
+487 RIMLAAK

-542 LAALLVALI
+542 MSALLVALI
-551 VVPALAVFLFKKGVV
+551 AVPALAVYLFKRGVV
-566 LRQSPLLVPLESG
+566 LKQSVVLAPLDAA

-585 ATMARPKLV
+585 ATLARPKVVMLSALV
-594 ILAAAGLFVGSLLL
+594 MFGLSLLL
-608 VPKLGT
+608 LPRLGT

-627 RITLA
+627 RVTLA
-632 PTASLETSLA
+632 PTASLGTSLQ
-642 VAPKIE
+642 VAPKLE
-648 AMLLEFPEVSYALS
+648 AILLAFPEVEYALS

-680 IYIGLN
+680 VYIGLK
-686 PIESWTTADSRLAL
+686 PIAEWQSASSRLEL
-700 QREMEDKL
+700 QRLMEEKL
-708 KVFPGL
+708 SVFPGL
-714 LFTFSQPI
+714 LLTFSQPI

-743 DSLDVLATK
+743 PDLAVLSQK
-752 GQVLSDL
+752 GQALTDL

-774 SGEAQLVIRPKRDS
+774 SGEAQLVVRPKREL

-801 LVSQGV
+801 LVSQGI
-807 GGVSAGQVIDG
+807 GGASAGQVIDG

-827 LAKSFRQT
+827 LAAEFRQS
-835 PDAVQDLLLVGANGA
+835 PDAIKDLLLSGTNGA
-850 TVRLGDVAS
+850 TVRLGEVAS
-859 VEVELAPPNI
+859 VEVEMAPPNI

-892 VADIY
+892 VKDIY
-897 NVIPQ
+897 ALVPK
-902 AQLPAGY
+902 ADLPAGY
-909 TVVIGGQYENQQRAQ
+909 TVIIGGQYENQQRAQ
-924 QKLMLVVPVSIG
+924 QKLMLVVPISIA
-936 LIALLLYFSFGSLK
+936 LIALLLYFSFGSFK
-950 QVGLIMANV
+950 QVLLIMANV
-959 PLALFGGVIALY
+959 PLALIGGIVALY
-971 ASGTYL
+971 VSGTYL

-1002 INQRRQSGESLYES
+1002 INQRRQSGEALYDC

-1041 ILMSSGVGSEIQQ
+1041 ILLSSGVGSEIQK

-1078 YRFLYQGKRHS
+1078 YRWLYRGDKRIDELG

>member
-1 MLQQLIQAAVAN
+1 MLQKAIEAAIKN
-13 RLLVVI
+13 RLLVV
-19 ALVCALLASI
+19 LALLAVV
-29 AALPKLNLDA
+29 AASVAMLPKLNLDA

-71 SAMYALPSVTD
+71 SAMYALPAVTE

-109 QVFEQLQAAKE
+109 QVFEQLQAARE
-120 AIPAGVGVPEIG
+120 MIPSGVGVPEIG

-146 KAEPESGISAFELRS
+146 RADPSSGINAAELRS
-161 LNDYLIKLILMP
+161 LNDYLVKLIMMP
-173 VSGVTEVLSFGGDVR
+173 VGGVTDVLSFGGEVR
-188 QYQVQL
+188 QYQVQV
-194 DPNKLISYGLSMTQV
+194 DPNKLRAYGLSMAQV
-209 TTALES
+209 SEALES

-238 MLPAGNEGLLAIGQ
+238 MLPAGEAGLAAIAQ

-258 KGTPVRVADIAKVA
+258 RGTPVRVGDIAQVD

-284 TRRDANGDAEKLGE
+284 TRRDEAGQAQDLGE

-308 GANTKSTIDDINA
+308 GANTKATIDDIDA
-321 RVKLIEQALPK
+321 RINLIEQALPK

-344 LVDQAVTTV
+344 LVDKAVTTV
-353 RDALLMAFVFIIII
+353 RDALLMAFVFIVVI
-367 LALFLVNLRATL
+367 LALFLVNIRATL

-385 PVSIGLALMVMSYF
+385 PVSIGLALMVMSYY

-427 NIFKHLTQPDRRHLN
+427 NIFKHLTQPDRRHL
-442 VAQMRADGETDPYH
+442 AQARSRADGEVDPYH
-456 GDEDGALPAS
+456 GDEDGSAHAV
-466 KHEFVFDENDQ
+466 EADN
-477 SLERDQNQNH
+477 N
-487 EPTMALRIMLAAK
+487 MAVRIMLAAK

-542 LAALLVALI
+542 ISALLVALI
-551 VVPALAVFLFKKGVV
+551 AVPALAVYLFKRGVV
-566 LRQSPLLVPLESG
+566 LKESVVLAPLDSA
-579 YRKLLT
+579 YRKLLS
-585 ATMARPKLV
+585 ATLARPKLV
-594 ILAAAGLFVGSLLL
+594 MISALLMFAMSMVL
-608 VPKLGT
+608 LPRLGT

-627 RITLA
+627 RVTLA
-632 PTASLETSLA
+632 PTASLGTSLD
-642 VAPKIE
+642 VAPKLE
-648 AMLLEFPEVSYALS
+648 AMLLEFPEVEYALS

-680 IYIGLN
+680 VYIGLK
-686 PIESWTTADSRLAL
+686 PIEEWQSASSRLEL
-700 QREMEDKL
+700 QRLMEEKL
-708 KVFPGL
+708 SVFPGL
-714 LFTFSQPI
+714 LLTFSQPI

-729 LSGVKAQLAIKIFG
+729 LSGVKAQLAIKLFG
-743 DSLDVLATK
+743 PDLDVLSEK
-752 GQVLSDL
+752 GQVLTDL

-774 SGEAQLVIRPKRDS
+774 SGEAQLVVRPDRAQ

-801 LVSQGV
+801 LVSQGI
-807 GGVSAGQVIDG
+807 GGASAGQVIDG
-818 NARYDINVR
+818 NARYDINLR
-827 LAKSFRQT
+827 LAAEYRNS
-835 PDAVQDLLLVGANGA
+835 PDVIKDLLLSGSNGA
-850 TVRLGDVAS
+850 TVRLGEVAS
-859 VEVELAPPNI
+859 VEVEMAPPNI

-892 VADIY
+892 VKDIY
-897 NVIPQ
+897 ALVPQ
-902 AQLPAGY
+902 ADLPAGY
-909 TVVIGGQYENQQRAQ
+909 TVIVGGQYENQQRAQ
-924 QKLMLVVPVSIG
+924 QKLMLVVPISIA
-936 LIALLLYFSFGSLK
+936 LIALLLYFSFGAVK
-950 QVGLIMANV
+950 QVLLIMANV
-959 PLALFGGVIALY
+959 PLALIGGIVALFV
-971 ASGTYL
+971 SGTYL

-1002 INQRRQSGESLYES
+1002 INQRRQSGESLYDS

-1041 ILMSSGVGSEIQQ
+1041 ILVSSGVGSEIQK

-1078 YRFLYQGKRHS
+1078 YRWLYRHDKSSA

>member
-1 MLQQLIQAAVAN
+1 MLQKVIEAAIKN
-13 RLLVVI
+13 RLLVV
-19 ALVCALLASI
+19 LALLAMIVASVVM
-29 AALPKLNLDA
+29 LPKLNLDA

-71 SAMYALPSVTD
+71 SAMYALPAVTE

-109 QVFEQLQAAKE
+109 QVFEQLQAARE
-120 AIPAGVGVPEIG
+120 MIPSGVGVPEIG

-146 KAEPESGISAFELRS
+146 RAEPSSGIDAAELRS
-161 LNDYLIKLILMP
+161 LNDYLVKLIMMP
-173 VSGVTEVLSFGGDVR
+173 VGGVTEVLSFGGDVR
-188 QYQVQL
+188 QYQVQV
-194 DPNKLISYGLSMTQV
+194 DPNKLRAYGLSMAQV
-209 TTALES
+209 TEALES

-238 MLPAGNEGLLAIGQ
+238 MLPAGEQGLAAIAQ
-252 IPLTEV
+252 IPLTED
-258 KGTPVRVADIAKVA
+258 KGTPVRVGDIAQVD

-284 TRRDANGDAEKLGE
+284 TRRDEAGKVQNLGE

-308 GANTKSTIDDINA
+308 GANTKATIDDIGA
-321 RVKLIEQALPK
+321 RVSLIEQALPD
-332 GVSFEVFYDQAD
+332 GVSFEVFYDQAE
-344 LVDQAVTTV
+344 LVDKAVTTV
-353 RDALLMAFVFIIII
+353 RDALLMAFVFIVVI
-367 LALFLVNLRATL
+367 LALFLVNIRATL

-385 PVSIGLALMVMSYF
+385 PVSIGLALMVMSYY

-427 NIFKHLTQPDRRHLN
+427 NIFKHLTQPDRRHLLE
-442 VAQMRADGETDPYH
+442 ARTRADGEADPYH
-456 GDEDGALPAS
+456 SDEDGGQQA
-466 KHEFVFDENDQ
+466 N
-477 SLERDQNQNH
+477 
-487 EPTMALRIMLAAK
+487 MAVRIMLAAK

-542 LAALLVALI
+542 ISALLVALI
-551 VVPALAVFLFKKGVV
+551 AVPALAVYLFKRGVV
-566 LRQSPLLVPLESG
+566 LKQSVVLAPLDAA

-585 ATMARPKLV
+585 ATLARPKVVMLSA
-594 ILAAAGLFVGSLLL
+594 LLMFALSLLL
-608 VPKLGT
+608 LPRLGT

-627 RITLA
+627 RVTLA
-632 PTASLETSLA
+632 PTASLGTSLA
-642 VAPKIE
+642 VAPKLE
-648 AMLLEFPEVSYALS
+648 AILLEFPEVEYALS

-680 IYIGLN
+680 VYVGLK
-686 PIESWTTADSRLAL
+686 PISEWQSASSRLEL
-700 QREMEDKL
+700 QRLMEEKL
-708 KVFPGL
+708 SVFPGL
-714 LFTFSQPI
+714 LLTFSQPI

-743 DSLDVLATK
+743 PDLA
-752 GQVLSDL
+752 VLSERGQALTDL

-774 SGEAQLVIRPKRDS
+774 SGEAQLVVRPKREL

-801 LVSQGV
+801 LVSQGI
-807 GGVSAGQVIDG
+807 GGASAGQVIDG

-827 LAKSFRQT
+827 LAAEFRT
-835 PDAVQDLLLVGANGA
+835 SPDAIKDLLLSGTNGA
-850 TVRLGDVAS
+850 TVRLGEVAS
-859 VEVELAPPNI
+859 VEVEMAPPNI

-892 VADIY
+892 VKDIY
-897 NVIPQ
+897 ALVPQ
-902 AQLPAGY
+902 ADLPAGY
-909 TVVIGGQYENQQRAQ
+909 TVIIGGQYENQQRAQ
-924 QKLMLVVPVSIG
+924 QKLMLVVPISIA
-936 LIALLLYFSFGSLK
+936 LIALLLYFSFGSFK
-950 QVGLIMANV
+950 QVLLIMANV
-959 PLALFGGVIALY
+959 PLALIGGIVALY
-971 ASGTYL
+971 VSGTYL

-1002 INQRRQSGESLYES
+1002 INQRRQSGEALYDC

-1041 ILMSSGVGSEIQQ
+1041 ILLSSGVGSEIQK

-1064 FSSTALTLLVLPTL
+1064 FSSTALTLLILPTL
-1078 YRFLYQGKRHS
+1078 YRWLYRGDKRIDELD

>member
-1 MLQQLIQAAVAN
+1 MLQKLIEAAIKN
-13 RLLVVI
+13 RLLVV
-19 ALVCALLASI
+19 LALLAMIMASVVM
-29 AALPKLNLDA
+29 LPKLNLDA

-71 SAMYALPSVTD
+71 SAMYALPAVTE

-109 QVFEQLQAAKE
+109 QVFEQLQAARE
-120 AIPAGVGVPEIG
+120 MIPSGVGVPEIG

-146 KAEPESGISAFELRS
+146 RAEPSSGIDAAELRS
-161 LNDYLIKLILMP
+161 LNDYLVKLIMMP
-173 VSGVTEVLSFGGDVR
+173 VGGVTEVLSFGGDVR
-188 QYQVQL
+188 QYQVQV
-194 DPNKLISYGLSMTQV
+194 DPNKLRAYGLSMAQV
-209 TTALES
+209 TEALES

-238 MLPAGNEGLLAIGQ
+238 MLPAGAEGLAAIAQ
-252 IPLTEV
+252 IPLTED
-258 KGTPVRVADIAKVA
+258 KGTPVRVGDIAQVD

-284 TRRDANGDAEKLGE
+284 TRRDEAGNVQNLGE

-308 GANTKSTIDDINA
+308 GANTKATIDDIGA
-321 RVKLIEQALPK
+321 RVSLIEQALPD
-332 GVSFEVFYDQAD
+332 GVSFEVFYDQAE
-344 LVDQAVTTV
+344 LVDKAVTTV
-353 RDALLMAFVFIIII
+353 RDALLMAFVFIVVI
-367 LALFLVNLRATL
+367 LALFLVNIRATL

-385 PVSIGLALMVMSYF
+385 PVSIGLALMVMSYY

-427 NIFKHLTQPDRRHLN
+427 NIFKHLTQPDRRHLLE
-442 VAQMRADGETDPYH
+442 ARTRADGEADPYH
-456 GDEDGALPAS
+456 SDEDGGQQA
-466 KHEFVFDENDQ
+466 N
-477 SLERDQNQNH
+477 
-487 EPTMALRIMLAAK
+487 MAVRIMLAAK

-542 LAALLVALI
+542 ISALLVALI
-551 VVPALAVFLFKKGVV
+551 AVPALAVYLFKRGVV
-566 LRQSPLLVPLESG
+566 LKQSVVLAPLDAA

-585 ATMARPKLV
+585 ATLARPKVVMLSA
-594 ILAAAGLFVGSLLL
+594 LLMFALSLLL
-608 VPKLGT
+608 LPRLGT

-627 RITLA
+627 RVTLA
-632 PTASLETSLA
+632 PTASLGTSLA
-642 VAPKIE
+642 VAPKLESI
-648 AMLLEFPEVSYALS
+648 LLEFPEVEYALS

-680 IYIGLN
+680 VYIGLK
-686 PIESWTTADSRLAL
+686 PISEWQSASSRLEL
-700 QREMEDKL
+700 QRLMEEKL
-708 KVFPGL
+708 SVFPGL
-714 LFTFSQPI
+714 LLTFSQPI

-743 DSLDVLATK
+743 PDLA
-752 GQVLSDL
+752 VLSERGQALTDL

-774 SGEAQLVIRPKRDS
+774 SGEAQLVVRPKREL

-801 LVSQGV
+801 LVSQGI
-807 GGVSAGQVIDG
+807 GGASAGQVIDG

-827 LAKSFRQT
+827 LAAEFRT
-835 PDAVQDLLLVGANGA
+835 SPDAIKDLLLSGTNGA
-850 TVRLGDVAS
+850 TVRLGEVAS
-859 VEVELAPPNI
+859 VEVEMAPPNI

-892 VADIY
+892 VKDIY
-897 NVIPQ
+897 ALVPQ
-902 AQLPAGY
+902 ADLPAGY
-909 TVVIGGQYENQQRAQ
+909 TVIIGGQYENQQRAQ
-924 QKLMLVVPVSIG
+924 QKLMLVVPISIA
-936 LIALLLYFSFGSLK
+936 LIALLLYFSFGSFK
-950 QVGLIMANV
+950 QVLLIMANV
-959 PLALFGGVIALY
+959 PLALIGGIVALY
-971 ASGTYL
+971 VSGTYL

-1002 INQRRQSGESLYES
+1002 INQRRQSGEALYDC

-1041 ILMSSGVGSEIQQ
+1041 ILLSSGVGSEIQK

-1078 YRFLYQGKRHS
+1078 YRWLYRGDKHIDELD

>member
-1 MLQQLIQAAVAN
+1 MLQKIIEAAIKN
-13 RLLVVI
+13 RLLVV
-19 ALVCALLASI
+19 LGLLAMTVASV
-29 AALPKLNLDA
+29 AMLPKLNLDA

-48 TINTAAEGLAAEEV
+48 TINTQAEGLAAEEV

-71 SAMYALPSVTD
+71 SAMYALPAVTE

-109 QVFEQLQAAKE
+109 QVFEQLQAARE
-120 AIPAGVGVPEIG
+120 RIPSGVGTPEIG

-146 KAEPESGISAFELRS
+146 RADADSGIDATELRS
-161 LNDYLIKLILMP
+161 LNDYLVKLILMP
-173 VSGVTEVLSFGGDVR
+173 VGGVTDVLSFGGHVR
-188 QYQVQL
+188 QYQVQV
-194 DPNKLISYGLSMTQV
+194 DPHKLRAYNLSMTQV

-238 MLPAGNEGLLAIGQ
+238 MLPAGEAGLQAISQ
-252 IPLTEV
+252 IPLTV
-258 KGTPVRVADIAKVA
+258 NKGTPVRIGDIANVD

-284 TRRDANGDAEKLGE
+284 TRRNEAGQAENLGE

-308 GANTKSTIDDINA
+308 GANTKSTIDDIGT

-344 LVDQAVTTV
+344 LVDKAVTTV
-353 RDALLMAFVFIIII
+353 RDALLMAFVFIVVI
-367 LALFLVNLRATL
+367 LALFLVNIRATL

-385 PVSIGLALMVMSYF
+385 PVSIGLALLVMSYY

-427 NIFKHLTQPDRRHLN
+427 NIFKHLTQPDRRHLAS
-442 VAQMRADGETDPYH
+442 AQLRASGEVDPFAA
-456 GDEDGALPAS
+456 GEDGA
-466 KHEFVFDENDQ
+466 KCKET
-477 SLERDQNQNH
+477 
-487 EPTMALRIMLAAK
+487 EPNMAVRIMLAAK

-542 LAALLVALI
+542 LASLMVALI
-551 VVPALAVFLFKKGVV
+551 GVPALAVYLFKRGVV
-566 LRQSPLLVPLESG
+566 LRDSALLAPIEGGYRRLLSATLARPKVVMVSALLLFGLSMLLVP
-579 YRKLLT
+579 R
-585 ATMARPKLV
+585 
-594 ILAAAGLFVGSLLL
+594 
-608 VPKLGT
+608 LGT

-627 RITLA
+627 RVTLA
-632 PTASLETSLA
+632 PTASLGTSLD
-642 VAPKIE
+642 VAPKLE
-648 AMLLEFPEVSYALS
+648 AILLTFPEVEYALS
-662 RIGAPELGGD
+662 RIGAAELGGD
-672 PEPVSNIE
+672 PEPVNNIE
-680 IYIGLN
+680 IYIGFK
-686 PIESWTTADSRLAL
+686 PIEEWQSANSRLAL
-700 QREMEDKL
+700 QRLMEEKL
-708 KVFPGL
+708 SVFPGL
-714 LFTFSQPI
+714 LLTFSQPI

-729 LSGVKAQLAIKIFG
+729 LSGVKAQLAIKLFG
-743 DSLDVLATK
+743 PDLDVLSQK
-752 GQVLSDL
+752 GQVLSEL
-759 VAKIPGAVDVSLEQV
+759 VANIPGAVDVSLEQV
-774 SGEAQLVIRPKRDS
+774 SGEAQLVVRPQRDL
-788 LARYGISVDQVMS
+788 LARYGISVDEVMS
-801 LVSQGV
+801 LVSQGI
-807 GGVSAGQVIDG
+807 GGASAGQVIDG
-818 NARYDINVR
+818 NARYDIHLR
-827 LAKSFRQT
+827 LGAEFRQS
-835 PDAVQDLLLVGANGA
+835 PDAIRDLLLTGTNGA
-850 TVRLGDVAS
+850 TVRLGEVAS
-859 VEVELAPPNI
+859 VEVEMAPPNI

-892 VADIY
+892 VQDIY
-897 NVIPQ
+897 AIVPK
-902 AQLPAGY
+902 ADLPPGY
-909 TVVIGGQYENQQRAQ
+909 TVMVGGQYENQQRAQ
-924 QKLMLVVPVSIG
+924 QRLMLVVPVSIA
-936 LIALLLYFSFGSLK
+936 LIALLLYFSFGSVK
-950 QVGLIMANV
+950 QVLLIMANV
-959 PLALFGGVIALY
+959 PLALIGGIVALY
-971 ASGTYL
+971 LSGTYL

-1002 INQRRQSGESLYES
+1002 INQRRQSGEALYLC

-1041 ILMSSGVGSEIQQ
+1041 ILLSSGVGSEIQK

-1078 YRFLYQGKRHS
+1078 YRWLYQGDEPQAR

>member
-1 MLQQLIQAAVAN
+1 MLQKLIEAAIKN
-13 RLLVVI
+13 RLLVV
-19 ALVCALLASI
+19 LALLAVIVGCVAMLS
-29 AALPKLNLDA
+29 KLNLDA

-71 SAMYALPSVTD
+71 SAMYALPAVTE

-109 QVFEQLQAAKE
+109 QVFEQLQAARE
-120 AIPAGVGVPEIG
+120 MIPSGVGVPEIG

-146 KAEPESGISAFELRS
+146 RAEPNSGINAAELRS
-161 LNDYLIKLILMP
+161 LNDYLVKLILMP
-173 VSGVTEVLSFGGDVR
+173 VGGVTEVLSFGGDVR
-188 QYQVQL
+188 QYQVQVE
-194 DPNKLISYGLSMTQV
+194 PNKLRAYGLSMAQV
-209 TTALES
+209 TEVLES

-238 MLPAGNEGLLAIGQ
+238 MLPAGDAGLAAIAQ
-252 IPLTEV
+252 IPLTEAS
-258 KGTPVRVADIAKVA
+258 GTPVRIGDIAQVD

-284 TRRDANGDAEKLGE
+284 TRRDESGQVQNLGE

-308 GANTKSTIDDINA
+308 GANTKATIDDIGA
-321 RVKLIEQALPK
+321 RVSLIEQALPD

-344 LVDQAVTTV
+344 LVDKAVTTV
-353 RDALLMAFVFIIII
+353 RDALLMAFVFIVVI
-367 LALFLVNLRATL
+367 LALFLVNIRATL

-385 PVSIGLALMVMSYF
+385 PVSIGLALMVMSYY

-427 NIFKHLTQPDRRHLN
+427 NIFKHLTLASKGKSDRRHLPE
-442 VAQMRADGETDPYH
+442 ARARADGEDDPYH
-456 GDEDGALPAS
+456 SEEDGAKAS
-466 KHEFVFDENDQ
+466 GDVSKSNMVI
-477 SLERDQNQNH
+477 
-487 EPTMALRIMLAAK
+487 RIMLAAK

-542 LAALLVALI
+542 ISALLVALI
-551 VVPALAVFLFKKGVV
+551 AVPALAVYLFKRGVM
-566 LRQSPLLVPLESG
+566 LKQSVILAPLDAA

-585 ATMARPKLV
+585 ATLARPKVVMLSA
-594 ILAAAGLFVGSLLL
+594 LLMFALSLLL
-608 VPKLGT
+608 LPRLGT

-627 RITLA
+627 RVTLA
-632 PTASLETSLA
+632 PTASLGTSLA
-642 VAPKIE
+642 VAPKLE
-648 AMLLEFPEVSYALS
+648 AILLGFPEVEYALS

-680 IYIGLN
+680 IYIGLK
-686 PIESWTTADSRLAL
+686 PISEWQSATSRLEL
-700 QREMEDKL
+700 QRLMEEKL
-708 KVFPGL
+708 SVFPGL
-714 LFTFSQPI
+714 LLTFSQPI

-743 DSLDVLATK
+743 PDLAVLSQK
-752 GQVLSDL
+752 GQALNDL

-774 SGEAQLVIRPKRDS
+774 SGEAQLVVRPKREL

-801 LVSQGV
+801 LVSQGI
-807 GGVSAGQVIDG
+807 GGASAGQVIDG

-827 LAKSFRQT
+827 LAAEFRQS
-835 PDAVQDLLLVGANGA
+835 PDAIKDLLLSGTNGA
-850 TVRLGDVAS
+850 TVRLGEVAS
-859 VEVELAPPNI
+859 VEVEMAPPNI

-892 VADIY
+892 VKDIY
-897 NVIPQ
+897 ALVPK
-902 AQLPAGY
+902 ADLPAGY
-909 TVVIGGQYENQQRAQ
+909 TVIIGGQYENQQRAQ
-924 QKLMLVVPVSIG
+924 QKLMLVVPISIA
-936 LIALLLYFSFGSLK
+936 LIALLLYFSFGSFK
-950 QVGLIMANV
+950 QVLLIMANV
-959 PLALFGGVIALY
+959 PLALIGGIVALY
-971 ASGTYL
+971 VSGTYL

-1002 INQRRQSGESLYES
+1002 INQRRQSGEALYDC
-1016 VYEGTVGRLRPV
+1016 VYDGTVGRLRPV

-1041 ILMSSGVGSEIQQ
+1041 ILLSSGVGSEIQK

-1078 YRFLYQGKRHS
+1078 YRWLYRGDKRIDELDSLQISHK

>member
-1 MLQQLIQAAVAN
+1 MLQKLIEAAIKN
-13 RLLVVI
+13 RLLVVL
-19 ALVCALLASI
+19 ALFAMIVASVVM
-29 AALPKLNLDA
+29 LPKLNLDA

-71 SAMYALPSVTD
+71 SAMYALPAVTE

-109 QVFEQLQAAKE
+109 QVFEQLQAARE
-120 AIPAGVGVPEIG
+120 MIPSGVGVPEIG

-146 KAEPESGISAFELRS
+146 RAEPSSGIDAAELRS
-161 LNDYLIKLILMP
+161 LNDYLVKLIMMP
-173 VSGVTEVLSFGGDVR
+173 VGGVTEVLSFGGDVR
-188 QYQVQL
+188 QYQVQV
-194 DPNKLISYGLSMTQV
+194 DPNKLRAYGLSMAQV
-209 TTALES
+209 TEALES

-238 MLPAGNEGLLAIGQ
+238 MLPAGEQGLAAIAQ
-252 IPLTEV
+252 IPLTED
-258 KGTPVRVADIAKVA
+258 KGTPVRVGDIAQVD

-284 TRRDANGDAEKLGE
+284 TRRDEAGNVQNLGE

-308 GANTKSTIDDINA
+308 GANTKATIDDIGA
-321 RVKLIEQALPK
+321 RVSLIEQALPD
-332 GVSFEVFYDQAD
+332 GVSFEVFYDQAE
-344 LVDQAVTTV
+344 LVDKAVTTV
-353 RDALLMAFVFIIII
+353 RDALLMAFVFIVVI
-367 LALFLVNLRATL
+367 LALFLVNIRATL

-385 PVSIGLALMVMSYF
+385 PVSIGLALMVMSYY

-427 NIFKHLTQPDRRHLN
+427 NIFKHLTQPDRRHLLE
-442 VAQMRADGETDPYH
+442 ARTRADGEADPYH
-456 GDEDGALPAS
+456 SDDDGGQQA
-466 KHEFVFDENDQ
+466 N
-477 SLERDQNQNH
+477 
-487 EPTMALRIMLAAK
+487 MAVRIMLAAK

-542 LAALLVALI
+542 ISALLVALI
-551 VVPALAVFLFKKGVV
+551 AVPALAVYLFKRGVV
-566 LRQSPLLVPLESG
+566 LKQSVVLAPLDAA

-585 ATMARPKLV
+585 ATLARPKVVMLSA
-594 ILAAAGLFVGSLLL
+594 LLMFALSLLL
-608 VPKLGT
+608 LPRLGT

-627 RITLA
+627 RVTLA
-632 PTASLETSLA
+632 PTASLGTSLA
-642 VAPKIE
+642 VAPKLE
-648 AMLLEFPEVSYALS
+648 AILLEFPEVEYALS

-680 IYIGLN
+680 VYIGLK
-686 PIESWTTADSRLAL
+686 PISEWQSASSRLEL
-700 QREMEDKL
+700 QRLMEEKL
-708 KVFPGL
+708 SVFPGL
-714 LFTFSQPI
+714 LLTFSQPI

-743 DSLDVLATK
+743 PDLAVLSQK
-752 GQVLSDL
+752 GQALTDL

-774 SGEAQLVIRPKRDS
+774 SGEAQLVVRPKREL

-801 LVSQGV
+801 LVSQGI
-807 GGVSAGQVIDG
+807 GGGSAGQVIDG

-827 LAKSFRQT
+827 LAAEFRT
-835 PDAVQDLLLVGANGA
+835 SPDAIKDLLLSGTNGA
-850 TVRLGDVAS
+850 TVRLGEVAS
-859 VEVELAPPNI
+859 VEVEMAPPNI

-892 VADIY
+892 VKDIY
-897 NVIPQ
+897 ALVPQ
-902 AQLPAGY
+902 AGLPAGY
-909 TVVIGGQYENQQRAQ
+909 TVIIGGQYENQQRAQ
-924 QKLMLVVPVSIG
+924 QKLMLVVPISIA
-936 LIALLLYFSFGSLK
+936 LIALLLYFSFGSFK
-950 QVGLIMANV
+950 QVLLIMANV
-959 PLALFGGVIALY
+959 PLALIGGIVALY
-971 ASGTYL
+971 VSGTYL

-1002 INQRRQSGESLYES
+1002 INQRRQSGEALYDC

-1041 ILMSSGVGSEIQQ
+1041 ILLSSGVGSEIQK

-1078 YRFLYQGKRHS
+1078 YRWLYRGDKRIDELD